1 MDSEKMRMLQ
11 SEFESRYNPLTYNAI
26 HEPKKLS
33 IEQRHFDFLDQ
44 QYVKDREWKDV
55 KSFYNGSINL
65 LERSVLGTLAMARDY
80 NIATRREREPN
91 YQPMTEGVAII
102 DEALKSEHLQP
113 FNVKGDT
120 VAEQF
125 RLDLVQGAGQLA
137 TQVAATVFTGGAAST
152 ALIGAQ
158 IAGNQYLDLKEEGVD
173 TKRAAQASIANAIL
187 QTPLERLSLGKLLK
201 RVPAGSTLG
210 KKLKQIGESALTEAF
225 TEGIQQYPEEIT
237 NMIAKN
243 EGKSIQELAAEFDKN
258 VGTYT
263 KNALYA
269 GLIGGILGGGAS
281 TIRVALDRNVHKEQL
296 NTLEERIDNVK
307 KSGAESAY
315 AASVIN
321 SNLQGSK
328 ISIDAEALYQYA
340 QTQNIDEIA
349 SYLGVEANNIERA
362 AQEGLDIDIMQG
374 NFEVMAAQK
383 PDFYSAVKD
392 SIIFEDNGY
401 SISKEKMQKELQK
414 EYQRLDIN
422 DEEFRVWKDTRIQEL
437 LSAGATKQEALDTVA
452 LLSSRA
458 NIANP
463 DDPMQ
468 YFRDKPVSF
477 KRVVSTPNGRY
488 MQTKSANEKLIEDER
503 NFAGIVDEYTVGK
516 INDTKTYNVMTTPLA
531 LGLAGGKILPVTIDG
546 SKIKHIFDGHSD
558 GMTPELLKQ
567 VPRAMADPMMVLDSY
582 AGRKVVVLDLKDAQ
596 GSTIIVPLE
605 LDVERNRYQV
615 NAVSSAYGKGGE
627 NGTDYDWFI
636 EHNLKKGRVSYIN
649 KEKTAK
655 WLQSPGSDSAS
666 RGNDLD
672 SLINNS
678 IPDENALRKRRE
690 EMQGYYQT
698 AFHGSPHKFNK
709 FNLENIGT
717 GEGAQSH
724 GWGLYFAKD
733 RSVAGN
739 RYRFIGKAAD
749 NSVTFGGRPI
759 MELYDSLERQAGT
772 ISDNAEAQKY
782 YDKMALIE
790 DIEYKGS
797 TVDINEENFS
807 PAAVK
812 WFKREIKPRL
822 RIKGSLIEVDIPEN
836 NVLLDEQKTLAKQDE
851 NVKNLLKNF
860 YKSLR
865 SEQRSAVKE
874 QLKQS
879 VRKNET
885 SEEYSEK
892 INKTRKIDSTLSRL
906 NKILKPLPDTAPKFI
921 QRAKELSMSELKG
934 EGYDIGRL
942 KTDQQ
947 YYDSIV
953 NSLQAEQKELQAA
966 IAAEEQT
973 IQEAY
978 NKELETIE
986 KSRGAGLFN
995 SNAITGDNFYAALSE
1010 VLGGAK
1016 EASIA
1021 LNKAGIKG
1029 ITYYGDLDG
1038 RAFVVFDDKSIKIL
1052 NKYNQKV
1059 NNDKKGS
1066 ITWDEEGKAIISL
1079 FEGADMSTVIHEAV
1093 GHYFIENLMREGA
1106 LPNATEQ
1113 MKKDRQ
1119 TMLDYAE
1126 LTELEWN
1133 QLNKPFEELTEEQ
1146 QKRKTAAHERWATA
1160 AEQYIML
1167 GKSPS
1172 KEMQGPLSRF
1182 QKWLLETYKT
1192 IKDFISTNEYAV
1204 PITQEVQEV
1213 FDRMLASQEDIN
1225 IMERVDGYFAKLPS
1239 VITDNLSDASKR
1251 RLQNVIVKAHDK
1263 AVNLLTKQSLENFTD
1278 QRKMQIEEYRAE
1290 ILPAIRQ
1297 ELEQQPIYA
1306 AENMLLEDFPKY
1318 KTGKAVAEYY
1328 RKLLSRAMDIES
1340 KPLSEKEELDIVKFD
1355 MISEASGF
1363 TSGDELS
1370 SKLLSEPALQQAIT
1384 LYADE
1389 MVQVKFPDIYK
1400 ERRLAEQAARE
1411 AFYTDDS
1418 GLVIGVEQQIIED
1431 AAAGILAQQRSAEQA
1446 LALARARRQ
1455 QAKLA
1460 AKTELSNMVVADAV
1474 RTSKYISAERRAAA
1488 KAIDAAKKN
1497 DYDSALKYKRLQALN
1512 HAMVQES
1519 LNMRAKI
1526 EQYKKY
1532 LKRQMKA
1539 KKDTWVDEKHFVQAA
1554 ALMERMGLNHKEY
1567 NPEFRTQSL
1576 AEYAA
1581 AMQNEYD
1588 NVSIADWLLDENRT
1602 FISPMQTLTFDRFED
1617 VINALKNIKAISK
1630 QEKYIT
1636 WYGKALDYKEFKDQ
1650 AIENL
1655 LKLKTKWQS
1664 GINSKENVKPQ
1675 QRLLRSLTNTDNFFE
1690 RMDGWKYGFFS
1701 KHFGE
1706 SVQIAANKKA
1716 LYTMEFE
1723 ERIADATK
1731 KWLPDKKAVEAA
1743 DKEIYY
1749 EALNANVSK
1758 HNLIKIL
1765 LYLGTE
1771 SSSYKLC
1778 SVREKSTYTEFFR
1791 GSDLW
1796 VEGDVELTRSN
1807 LLEFLGNVLTE
1818 ADINYAQKVVD
1829 ACNAH
1834 WDETSD
1840 MVKRM
1845 TGFSPER
1852 VDALPAEL
1860 TLRNGAKVVFR
1871 GGYVPLVRYSDSG
1884 SHPAALDAVPAT
1896 NDKRS
1901 VNSIR
1906 TLHTNTGGTKTRDK
1920 SVYPLDLRKGAEY
1933 SAVMDNI
1940 HDLCYRELTTSFRK
1954 IMNDPEMYSLLK
1966 EKLGIANFEAFEEF
1980 LKKTAQPYGS
1990 GGYSSISERDA
2001 GDCLSWI
2008 RQKTVNVAIMLNFK
2022 TAVQNLGNPLL
2033 YGNVVEGFG
2042 YKDVMAAYGNLFL
2055 NMQNGQGWKATR
2067 DLVYS
2072 KSPFMKERSIVP
2084 DISMRDIKDEGRK
2097 LNPVERIAVEFGTN
2111 VLVATD
2117 NISAIPIWA
2126 QAYQKKI
2133 NAGASE
2139 QEAVLF
2145 AETVI
2150 RRTLGSSRIT
2160 DVAPIQRGSA
2170 LMKLFTTFQGFFNTQ
2185 FNQWQREFGIF
2196 GREWSAG
2203 RKAEASKRIVAFA
2216 AAKYFMFCLLNLA
2229 LALEPPFEEDDD
2241 GWVKYGK
2248 ELLQYPM
2255 SLLGPVGQVANTLVS
2270 NMVGM
2275 RTYGYRMTAVQGA
2288 FEQLERTGA
2297 KLGKVIQ
2304 GKAEPEEAVEPL
2316 ANLGGLIAGVPAQ
2329 FNKLFFNAYD
2339 IVVNDM
2345 EPQWGD
2351 IYRRRPKRERD

>member
-44 QYVKDREWKDV
+44 QYVKDREWKDLNAL
-55 KSFYNGSINL
+55 YNGSINL

-137 TQVAATVFTGGAAST
+137 TNVLATVFTGGVAST

-349 SYLGVEANNIERA
+349 ASLGVEANNIERA

-414 EYQRLDIN
+414 EYHRLDIN

-458 NIANP
+458 MIANP

-468 YFRDKPVSF
+468 YFRDNPLSF

-488 MQTKSANEKLIEDER
+488 MQTKSANEKLLEDEN
-503 NFAGIVDEYTVGK
+503 NFSGIVDEYKAGTL
-516 INDTKTYNVMTTPLA
+516 NETKPYKVMTTPLA
-531 LGLAGGKILPVTIDG
+531 INLAGGKILPVTIDG
-546 SKIKHIFDGHSD
+546 GRINHIFEKHFD
-558 GMTPELLKQ
+558 GMTPDLLKQ
-567 VPRAMADPMMVLDSY
+567 LPRAFADPIMVLDSY
-582 AGRKVVVLDLKDAQ
+582 SGRKVVVLDLKDAQ
-596 GSTIIVPLE
+596 GSTIIVPLD
-605 LDVERNRYQV
+605 LDVSRDRYKV
-615 NAVSSAYGKGGE
+615 NAINSAYGKGGA
-627 NGTDYDWFI
+627 NGTNYNWFI
-636 EHNLKKGRVSYIN
+636 EHNIKKGRVAYVN

-655 WLQSPGSDSAS
+655 WLQSDSSDSAIK
-666 RGNDLD
+666 GTDLD
-672 SLINNS
+672 GFLNNS

-690 EMQGYYQT
+690 EMQGYYQ
-698 AFHGSPHKFNK
+698 A
-709 FNLENIGT
+709 
-717 GEGAQSH
+717 EG
-724 GWGLYFAKD
+724 K
-733 RSVAGN
+733 
-739 RYRFIGKAAD
+739 
-749 NSVTFGGRPI
+749 T
-759 MELYDSLERQAGT
+759 
-772 ISDNAEAQKY
+772 
-782 YDKMALIE
+782 
-790 DIEYKGS
+790 KG
-797 TVDINEENFS
+797 
-807 PAAVK
+807 A
-812 WFKREIKPRL
+812 
-822 RIKGSLIEVDIPEN
+822 
-836 NVLLDEQKTLAKQDE
+836 
-851 NVKNLLKNF
+851 
-860 YKSLR
+860 
-865 SEQRSAVKE
+865 
-874 QLKQS
+874 
-879 VRKNET
+879 
-885 SEEYSEK
+885 
-892 INKTRKIDSTLSRL
+892 
-906 NKILKPLPDTAPKFI
+906 
-921 QRAKELSMSELKG
+921 
-934 EGYDIGRL
+934 
-942 KTDQQ
+942 
-947 YYDSIV
+947 
-953 NSLQAEQKELQAA
+953 
-966 IAAEEQT
+966 
-973 IQEAY
+973 
-978 NKELETIE
+978 
-986 KSRGAGLFN
+986 
-995 SNAITGDNFYAALSE
+995 
-1010 VLGGAK
+1010 
-1016 EASIA
+1016 
-1021 LNKAGIKG
+1021 
-1029 ITYYGDLDG
+1029 
-1038 RAFVVFDDKSIKIL
+1038 
-1052 NKYNQKV
+1052 
-1059 NNDKKGS
+1059 

-1263 AVNLLTKQSLENFTD
+1263 AVNLLTKQSLENFTA

-1389 MVQVKFPDIYK
+1389 MVQAKFPDIYK

-1716 LYTMEFE
+1716 VYTMEFK

-1758 HNLIKIL
+1758 HNLIKML

-2072 KSPFMKERSIVP
+2072 KSPFMKERSTVP

-2097 LNPVERIAVEFGTN
+2097 LNPVEKITVEFGTN

-2117 NISAIPIWA
+2117 NISAIPVWL

-2351 IYRRRPKRERD
+2351 IYRRRPKKERNE

>member
-1 MDSEKMRMLQ
+1 MDPEKMRMLK
-11 SEFESRYNPLTYNAI
+11 SEFESRYNPLTYNAL

-113 FNVKGDT
+113 FNIKGDT

-137 TQVAATVFTGGAAST
+137 AQVAATVFTGGAAST
-152 ALIGAQ
+152 ALMGAQ

-173 TKRAAQASIANAIL
+173 TKRAAQASIANAII

-307 KSGAESAY
+307 KSGAEPAY

-328 ISIDAEALYQYA
+328 ISVDAEALYQYA

-349 SYLGVEANNIERA
+349 ASLGVEANNIERA

-437 LSAGATKQEALDTVA
+437 LSAGATKQEALQAMV
-452 LLSSRA
+452 LLESAARTQY
-458 NIANP
+458 P

-468 YFRDKPVSF
+468 YFRDNPVNF
-477 KRVVSTPNGRY
+477 KRFVSTPKGRY
-488 MQTKSANEKLIEDER
+488 MQTKSANERLLEDEN
-503 NFAGIVDEYTVGK
+503 NFAANIDKFISGKLVD
-516 INDTKTYNVMTTPLA
+516 KTIRVMQTPLA
-531 LGLAGGKILPVTIDG
+531 LEVAGAKILPVDMSVENLDKVLNG
-546 SKIKHIFDGHSD
+546 KHKSDMSADIVRQIPRALTDPLMIFDTYD
-558 GMTPELLKQ
+558 GKNG
-567 VPRAMADPMMVLDSY
+567 AK
-582 AGRKVVVLDLKDAQ
+582 RKIVALDLKSKNGA
-596 GSTIIVPLE
+596 TIVVPFELE
-605 LDVERNRYQV
+605 VDNKSNKYVMNEII
-615 NAVSSAYGKGGE
+615 SAYGKTDNKTGEPRYEWFAKQIE
-627 NGTDYDWFI
+627 NGK
-636 EHNLKKGRVSYIN
+636 LRYIN

-655 WLQSPGSDSAS
+655 LIENEKPEWLMPFSTDSGFVKTDKLLQSPSSDSAS
-666 RGNDLD
+666 KGNNLG
-672 SLINNS
+672 SLLNNS

-690 EMQGYYQT
+690 EMQGYYQ
-698 AFHGSPHKFNK
+698 A
-709 FNLENIGT
+709 
-717 GEGAQSH
+717 EG
-724 GWGLYFAKD
+724 K
-733 RSVAGN
+733 
-739 RYRFIGKAAD
+739 
-749 NSVTFGGRPI
+749 T
-759 MELYDSLERQAGT
+759 
-772 ISDNAEAQKY
+772 
-782 YDKMALIE
+782 
-790 DIEYKGS
+790 KG
-797 TVDINEENFS
+797 
-807 PAAVK
+807 A
-812 WFKREIKPRL
+812 
-822 RIKGSLIEVDIPEN
+822 
-836 NVLLDEQKTLAKQDE
+836 
-851 NVKNLLKNF
+851 
-860 YKSLR
+860 
-865 SEQRSAVKE
+865 
-874 QLKQS
+874 
-879 VRKNET
+879 
-885 SEEYSEK
+885 
-892 INKTRKIDSTLSRL
+892 
-906 NKILKPLPDTAPKFI
+906 
-921 QRAKELSMSELKG
+921 
-934 EGYDIGRL
+934 
-942 KTDQQ
+942 
-947 YYDSIV
+947 
-953 NSLQAEQKELQAA
+953 
-966 IAAEEQT
+966 
-973 IQEAY
+973 
-978 NKELETIE
+978 
-986 KSRGAGLFN
+986 
-995 SNAITGDNFYAALSE
+995 
-1010 VLGGAK
+1010 
-1016 EASIA
+1016 
-1021 LNKAGIKG
+1021 
-1029 ITYYGDLDG
+1029 
-1038 RAFVVFDDKSIKIL
+1038 
-1052 NKYNQKV
+1052 
-1059 NNDKKGS
+1059 

-1079 FEGADMSTVIHEAV
+1079 FEGANASTVIHEAL
-1093 GHYFIENLMREGA
+1093 GHYLSVNIMRRSK
-1106 LPNATEQ
+1106 LPTATEQ
-1113 MKKDRQ
+1113 MRKDRQ
-1119 TMLDYAE
+1119 TLLEYAE
-1126 LTELEWN
+1126 SSEEEWAELDKYDGDLT
-1133 QLNKPFEELTEEQ
+1133 KEQ
-1146 QKRKTAAHERWATA
+1146 FDRKTAIYERWATG
-1160 AEQYIML
+1160 AEQYFML
-1167 GKSPS
+1167 GIAPS
-1172 KEMQGPLSRF
+1172 KDLRRIF
-1182 QKWLLETYKT
+1182 ANWKKWLLGIYKS
-1192 IKDFISTNEYAV
+1192 IKDFVDANKEYAKE
-1204 PITQEVQEV
+1204 ITPEVRSV
-1213 FDRMLASQEDIN
+1213 FDRALASEEAIIEQQKL
-1225 IMERVDGYFAKLPS
+1225 DGYFAKLPS
-1239 VITDNLSDASKR
+1239 VITDNLSEASKR
-1251 RLQNVIVKAHDK
+1251 RLQNVIVKAHEK

-1297 ELEQQPIYA
+1297 DLEQQPIYA

-1318 KTGKAVAEYY
+1318 KTGKVVAEYY

-1355 MISEASGF
+1355 MIAEVSGF

-1389 MVQVKFPDIYK
+1389 MVQAKFPDIYK

-1602 FISPMQTLTFDRFED
+1602 FISPMQTLTFERYED

-1716 LYTMEFE
+1716 VYTMEFE

-1758 HNLIKIL
+1758 HNLIKML

-1990 GGYSSISERDA
+1990 GGYSSISERDV

-2055 NMQNGQGWKATR
+2055 NMKNGQGWRTTR

-2145 AETVI
+2145 AETVV

-2351 IYRRRPKRERD
+2351 IYRRRPKRERDK

>member
-11 SEFESRYNPLTYNAI
+11 SEFESRYNPLTYNAL

-137 TQVAATVFTGGAAST
+137 TNVLATVFTGGAAST

-158 IAGNQYLDLKEEGVD
+158 IAGNQYLDLKEEDVD
-173 TKRAAQASIANAIL
+173 TKRAAQASIANAII

-349 SYLGVEANNIERA
+349 ASLGVEANNIERA

-488 MQTKSANEKLIEDER
+488 MQTKTANEKLLEDEN
-503 NFAGIVDEYTVGK
+503 NFSGIVDEYTAGK

-567 VPRAMADPMMVLDSY
+567 IPRAMADPMMVLDSY
-582 AGRKVVVLDLKDAQ
+582 SGRKIVVLDLKDKQ

-605 LDVERNRYQV
+605 LDVERSWYKV
-615 NAVSSAYGKGGE
+615 NAITSAYGKGGE
-627 NGTDYDWFI
+627 SGTDYNWFI

-655 WLQSPGSDSAS
+655 WLPSPSSDSAS
-666 RGNDLD
+666 RITDLD
-672 SLINNS
+672 SLLNNS

-690 EMQGYYQT
+690 EMQGYYQ
-698 AFHGSPHKFNK
+698 A
-709 FNLENIGT
+709 
-717 GEGAQSH
+717 EG
-724 GWGLYFAKD
+724 K
-733 RSVAGN
+733 
-739 RYRFIGKAAD
+739 
-749 NSVTFGGRPI
+749 T
-759 MELYDSLERQAGT
+759 
-772 ISDNAEAQKY
+772 
-782 YDKMALIE
+782 
-790 DIEYKGS
+790 KG
-797 TVDINEENFS
+797 
-807 PAAVK
+807 A
-812 WFKREIKPRL
+812 
-822 RIKGSLIEVDIPEN
+822 
-836 NVLLDEQKTLAKQDE
+836 
-851 NVKNLLKNF
+851 
-860 YKSLR
+860 
-865 SEQRSAVKE
+865 
-874 QLKQS
+874 
-879 VRKNET
+879 
-885 SEEYSEK
+885 
-892 INKTRKIDSTLSRL
+892 
-906 NKILKPLPDTAPKFI
+906 
-921 QRAKELSMSELKG
+921 
-934 EGYDIGRL
+934 
-942 KTDQQ
+942 
-947 YYDSIV
+947 
-953 NSLQAEQKELQAA
+953 
-966 IAAEEQT
+966 
-973 IQEAY
+973 
-978 NKELETIE
+978 
-986 KSRGAGLFN
+986 
-995 SNAITGDNFYAALSE
+995 
-1010 VLGGAK
+1010 
-1016 EASIA
+1016 
-1021 LNKAGIKG
+1021 
-1029 ITYYGDLDG
+1029 
-1038 RAFVVFDDKSIKIL
+1038 
-1052 NKYNQKV
+1052 
-1059 NNDKKGS
+1059 

-1113 MKKDRQ
+1113 MKKDRK

-1251 RLQNVIVKAHDK
+1251 RLQNVIVKAHEK

-1389 MVQVKFPDIYK
+1389 MVQAKFPDIYK

-1706 SVQIAANKKA
+1706 SAQIAANKKA
-1716 LYTMEFE
+1716 VYTMEFK
-1723 ERIADATK
+1723 ERIDDATK

-1758 HNLIKIL
+1758 HNLIKML

-2072 KSPFMKERSIVP
+2072 KSPFMKERSTVP

-2097 LNPVERIAVEFGTN
+2097 LNPVEKITVEFGTN

-2117 NISAIPIWA
+2117 NISAIPVWL

-2139 QEAVLF
+2139 QDAVLF
-2145 AETVI
+2145 ADTVI

-2229 LALEPPFEEDDD
+2229 FALEPPFEEDDD
-2241 GWVKYGK
+2241 GWVKYSK

-2297 KLGKVIQ
+2297 KLGEVIQ

-2351 IYRRRPKRERD
+2351 IYRRRPKKER

>member
-1 MDSEKMRMLQ
+1 MDSEKMRILQ
-11 SEFESRYNPLTYNAI
+11 SEFESRYNPLTYNAL

-152 ALIGAQ
+152 ALMGAQ

-173 TKRAAQASIANAIL
+173 TKRAAQASIANAII

-307 KSGAESAY
+307 KSGAEPAY

-349 SYLGVEANNIERA
+349 ASLGVEANNIERA

-452 LLSSRA
+452 LLSSHA

-488 MQTKSANEKLIEDER
+488 MQTKSANEKLLEDEN
-503 NFAGIVDEYTVGK
+503 NFSGIVDEYKAGTL
-516 INDTKTYNVMTTPLA
+516 NETKPYKVMTTPLA
-531 LGLAGGKILPVTIDG
+531 INLAGGKILPVTIDG
-546 SKIKHIFDGHSD
+546 GRINHIFEKHFD
-558 GMTPELLKQ
+558 GMTPDILKQ
-567 VPRAMADPMMVLDSY
+567 LPRAFADPIMVLDSY
-582 AGRKVVVLDLKDAQ
+582 SGRKVVVLDLKDAQ
-596 GSTIIVPLE
+596 GSTIIVPLD
-605 LDVERNRYQV
+605 LDVSRDRYKV
-615 NAVSSAYGKGGE
+615 NAINSAYGKGGA
-627 NGTDYDWFI
+627 NGTNYNWFI
-636 EHNLKKGRVSYIN
+636 EHNIKKGRVAYVN

-655 WLQSPGSDSAS
+655 WLQSDSSDSAIK
-666 RGNDLD
+666 GTDLD
-672 SLINNS
+672 GFLNNS

-690 EMQGYYQT
+690 EMQGYYQ
-698 AFHGSPHKFNK
+698 A
-709 FNLENIGT
+709 
-717 GEGAQSH
+717 EG
-724 GWGLYFAKD
+724 K
-733 RSVAGN
+733 
-739 RYRFIGKAAD
+739 
-749 NSVTFGGRPI
+749 T
-759 MELYDSLERQAGT
+759 
-772 ISDNAEAQKY
+772 
-782 YDKMALIE
+782 
-790 DIEYKGS
+790 KG
-797 TVDINEENFS
+797 
-807 PAAVK
+807 A
-812 WFKREIKPRL
+812 
-822 RIKGSLIEVDIPEN
+822 
-836 NVLLDEQKTLAKQDE
+836 
-851 NVKNLLKNF
+851 
-860 YKSLR
+860 
-865 SEQRSAVKE
+865 
-874 QLKQS
+874 
-879 VRKNET
+879 
-885 SEEYSEK
+885 
-892 INKTRKIDSTLSRL
+892 
-906 NKILKPLPDTAPKFI
+906 
-921 QRAKELSMSELKG
+921 
-934 EGYDIGRL
+934 
-942 KTDQQ
+942 
-947 YYDSIV
+947 
-953 NSLQAEQKELQAA
+953 
-966 IAAEEQT
+966 
-973 IQEAY
+973 
-978 NKELETIE
+978 
-986 KSRGAGLFN
+986 
-995 SNAITGDNFYAALSE
+995 
-1010 VLGGAK
+1010 
-1016 EASIA
+1016 
-1021 LNKAGIKG
+1021 
-1029 ITYYGDLDG
+1029 
-1038 RAFVVFDDKSIKIL
+1038 
-1052 NKYNQKV
+1052 
-1059 NNDKKGS
+1059 

-1239 VITDNLSDASKR
+1239 VITDNLSEASKR
-1251 RLQNVIVKAHDK
+1251 RLQNVIVKAHEK

-1389 MVQVKFPDIYK
+1389 MVQAKFPDIYK

-1675 QRLLRSLTNTDNFFE
+1675 QRLLRSFTNTDNFFE

-1758 HNLIKIL
+1758 HNLIKML

-1807 LLEFLGNVLTE
+1807 LLEFLGNILTE

-2008 RQKTVNVAIMLNFK
+2008 RQKIVNVAIMFNFK

-2351 IYRRRPKRERD
+2351 IYRRRPKKERDE

>member
-137 TQVAATVFTGGAAST
+137 TNVLATVFTGGVAST

-258 VGTYT
+258 VGPYT

-307 KSGAESAY
+307 KSGAEPAY

-349 SYLGVEANNIERA
+349 ASLGVEANNIERA

-401 SISKEKMQKELQK
+401 SINKEKMQKELQK

-488 MQTKSANEKLIEDER
+488 MQTKSANEKLLEDEN
-503 NFAGIVDEYTVGK
+503 NFSGIVDEYKAGTL
-516 INDTKTYNVMTTPLA
+516 NETKPYKVMTTPLA
-531 LGLAGGKILPVTIDG
+531 INLAGGKILPVTIDG
-546 SKIKHIFDGHSD
+546 GRINHIFEKHFD
-558 GMTPELLKQ
+558 GMTPDLLKQ
-567 VPRAMADPMMVLDSY
+567 LPRAFADPIMVLDSY
-582 AGRKVVVLDLKDAQ
+582 SGRKVVVLDLKDAQ
-596 GSTIIVPLE
+596 GSTIIVPLD
-605 LDVERNRYQV
+605 LDVSRDRYKV
-615 NAVSSAYGKGGE
+615 NAINSAYGKGGA
-627 NGTDYDWFI
+627 NGTNYNWFI
-636 EHNLKKGRVSYIN
+636 EHNIKKGRVAYVN

-655 WLQSPGSDSAS
+655 WLQSDSSDSAIK
-666 RGNDLD
+666 GTDLD
-672 SLINNS
+672 GFLNNS

-690 EMQGYYQT
+690 EMQGYYQ
-698 AFHGSPHKFNK
+698 A
-709 FNLENIGT
+709 
-717 GEGAQSH
+717 EG
-724 GWGLYFAKD
+724 K
-733 RSVAGN
+733 
-739 RYRFIGKAAD
+739 
-749 NSVTFGGRPI
+749 T
-759 MELYDSLERQAGT
+759 
-772 ISDNAEAQKY
+772 
-782 YDKMALIE
+782 
-790 DIEYKGS
+790 KG
-797 TVDINEENFS
+797 
-807 PAAVK
+807 A
-812 WFKREIKPRL
+812 
-822 RIKGSLIEVDIPEN
+822 
-836 NVLLDEQKTLAKQDE
+836 
-851 NVKNLLKNF
+851 
-860 YKSLR
+860 
-865 SEQRSAVKE
+865 
-874 QLKQS
+874 
-879 VRKNET
+879 
-885 SEEYSEK
+885 
-892 INKTRKIDSTLSRL
+892 
-906 NKILKPLPDTAPKFI
+906 
-921 QRAKELSMSELKG
+921 
-934 EGYDIGRL
+934 
-942 KTDQQ
+942 
-947 YYDSIV
+947 
-953 NSLQAEQKELQAA
+953 
-966 IAAEEQT
+966 
-973 IQEAY
+973 
-978 NKELETIE
+978 
-986 KSRGAGLFN
+986 
-995 SNAITGDNFYAALSE
+995 
-1010 VLGGAK
+1010 
-1016 EASIA
+1016 
-1021 LNKAGIKG
+1021 
-1029 ITYYGDLDG
+1029 
-1038 RAFVVFDDKSIKIL
+1038 
-1052 NKYNQKV
+1052 
-1059 NNDKKGS
+1059 

-1192 IKDFISTNEYAV
+1192 IKDFVSANEYAV

-1213 FDRMLASQEDIN
+1213 FDRMIASQEDIN

-1239 VITDNLSDASKR
+1239 VITDNLSEASKR

-1389 MVQVKFPDIYK
+1389 MVQAKFPDIYK

-1636 WYGKALDYKEFKDQ
+1636 WYGKVLDYKEFKDQ

-1706 SVQIAANKKA
+1706 SAQIAANKKA
-1716 LYTMEFE
+1716 VYTMEFK
-1723 ERIADATK
+1723 ERIDDATK

-1758 HNLIKIL
+1758 HNLIKML

-2072 KSPFMKERSIVP
+2072 KSPFMKERSTVP

-2097 LNPVERIAVEFGTN
+2097 LNPVEKITVEFGTN

-2117 NISAIPIWA
+2117 NISAIPVWL

-2139 QEAVLF
+2139 QDAVLF
-2145 AETVI
+2145 ADTVI

-2229 LALEPPFEEDDD
+2229 FALEPPFEEDDD
-2241 GWVKYGK
+2241 EWVKYSK

-2255 SLLGPVGQVANTLVS
+2255 SLLGPAGQVANALVS
-2270 NMVGM
+2270 YMVGM
-2275 RTYGYRMTAVQGA
+2275 RTYGYRMTAVQGS
-2288 FEQLERTGA
+2288 FDQMFRTGA

-2316 ANLGGLIAGVPAQ
+2316 ANLGGLVAGVPAQ

-2351 IYRRRPKRERD
+2351 IYRRRPKKER

>member
-1 MDSEKMRMLQ
+1 MDPEKMRMLQ
-11 SEFESRYNPLTYNAI
+11 SEFESRYNPLTYNAL

-44 QYVKDREWKDV
+44 QYVKDREWKDLNAL
-55 KSFYNGSINL
+55 YNGSINL

-137 TQVAATVFTGGAAST
+137 TNVLATVFTGGVAST

-349 SYLGVEANNIERA
+349 ASLGVEANNIERA

-488 MQTKSANEKLIEDER
+488 MQTKSANEKLLEDEN
-503 NFAGIVDEYTVGK
+503 NFSGIVDEYKAGTL
-516 INDTKTYNVMTTPLA
+516 NETKPYKVMTTPLA
-531 LGLAGGKILPVTIDG
+531 INLAGGKILPVTIDG
-546 SKIKHIFDGHSD
+546 GRINHIFEKHFD
-558 GMTPELLKQ
+558 GMTPDLLKQ
-567 VPRAMADPMMVLDSY
+567 LPRAFADPIMVLDSY
-582 AGRKVVVLDLKDAQ
+582 SGRKVVVLDLKDAQ
-596 GSTIIVPLE
+596 GSTIIVPLD
-605 LDVERNRYQV
+605 LDVSRDRYKV
-615 NAVSSAYGKGGE
+615 NAINSAYGKGGA
-627 NGTDYDWFI
+627 NGTNYNWFI
-636 EHNLKKGRVSYIN
+636 EHNIKKGRVAYVN

-655 WLQSPGSDSAS
+655 WLQSDSSDSAIK
-666 RGNDLD
+666 GTDLD
-672 SLINNS
+672 GFLNNS

-690 EMQGYYQT
+690 EMQGYYQ
-698 AFHGSPHKFNK
+698 A
-709 FNLENIGT
+709 
-717 GEGAQSH
+717 EG
-724 GWGLYFAKD
+724 K
-733 RSVAGN
+733 
-739 RYRFIGKAAD
+739 
-749 NSVTFGGRPI
+749 T
-759 MELYDSLERQAGT
+759 
-772 ISDNAEAQKY
+772 
-782 YDKMALIE
+782 
-790 DIEYKGS
+790 KG
-797 TVDINEENFS
+797 
-807 PAAVK
+807 A
-812 WFKREIKPRL
+812 
-822 RIKGSLIEVDIPEN
+822 
-836 NVLLDEQKTLAKQDE
+836 
-851 NVKNLLKNF
+851 
-860 YKSLR
+860 
-865 SEQRSAVKE
+865 
-874 QLKQS
+874 
-879 VRKNET
+879 
-885 SEEYSEK
+885 
-892 INKTRKIDSTLSRL
+892 
-906 NKILKPLPDTAPKFI
+906 
-921 QRAKELSMSELKG
+921 
-934 EGYDIGRL
+934 
-942 KTDQQ
+942 
-947 YYDSIV
+947 
-953 NSLQAEQKELQAA
+953 
-966 IAAEEQT
+966 
-973 IQEAY
+973 
-978 NKELETIE
+978 
-986 KSRGAGLFN
+986 
-995 SNAITGDNFYAALSE
+995 
-1010 VLGGAK
+1010 
-1016 EASIA
+1016 
-1021 LNKAGIKG
+1021 
-1029 ITYYGDLDG
+1029 
-1038 RAFVVFDDKSIKIL
+1038 
-1052 NKYNQKV
+1052 
-1059 NNDKKGS
+1059 

-1389 MVQVKFPDIYK
+1389 MVQAKFPDIYK

-1706 SVQIAANKKA
+1706 SGQIAANKKA
-1716 LYTMEFE
+1716 AYTMEFK

-1731 KWLPDKKAVEAA
+1731 KWLPDKKAAEAA

-1749 EALNANVSK
+1749 EPFKASLTK
-1758 HNLIKIL
+1758 HNIIKML
-1765 LYLGTE
+1765 LYLGSE

-1778 SVREKSTYTEFFR
+1778 SVGPNSTYATFFR
-1791 GSDLW
+1791 GSELW
-1796 VEGDVELTRSN
+1796 VEGDLEQTRSN
-1807 LLEFLGNVLTE
+1807 LLEALGNVLTE
-1818 ADINYAQKVVD
+1818 ADIRYAEEISA
-1829 ACNAH
+1829 ACSAH
-1834 WDETSD
+1834 WNELSD
-1840 MVKRM
+1840 MVKRT

-1852 VDALPAEL
+1852 VDAMPAEL

-1871 GGYVPLVRYSDSG
+1871 GGYIPLVRYTDGG
-1884 SHPAALDAVPAT
+1884 SHPATSDAVPAT
-1896 NDKRS
+1896 SDKRA

-1906 TLHTNTGGTKTRDK
+1906 TLHTNTGGTKARDR

-1940 HDLCYRELTTSFRK
+1940 HDLCYRELATSYRK
-1954 IMNDPEMYSLLK
+1954 MLNDPEMYSLLK
-1966 EKLGIANFEAFEEF
+1966 EKLGIANFEAFTEY
-1980 LKKTAQPYGS
+1980 LKKTAQPYD
-1990 GGYSSISERDA
+1990 GGYASISERDA
-2001 GDCLSWI
+2001 GTCLSWI
-2008 RQKTVNVAIMLNFK
+2008 RQKAVNVAIMLNFK

-2055 NMQNGQGWKATR
+2055 NMQKGQGWKASKE
-2067 DLVYS
+2067 LVYS
-2072 KSPFMKERSIVP
+2072 KSSYMKERSVLP
-2084 DISMRDIKDEGRK
+2084 DISLRDMKDESRK
-2097 LNPVERIAVEFGTN
+2097 LNPVEQVTVEFGTKA
-2111 VLVATD
+2111 LVFTD
-2117 NISAIPIWA
+2117 NLSAIPVWI

-2139 QEAVLF
+2139 QDAVLF
-2145 AETVI
+2145 ADTVI

-2229 LALEPPFEEDDD
+2229 FALEPPFEEDDD
-2241 GWVKYGK
+2241 GWVKYSK

-2255 SLLGPVGQVANTLVS
+2255 SLLGPAGQVANALVS
-2270 NMVGM
+2270 YMVGM
-2275 RTYGYRMTAVQGA
+2275 RTYGYRMTAVQGS
-2288 FEQLERTGA
+2288 FDQMFRTGA

-2351 IYRRRPKRERD
+2351 IYRRRPKRER

>member
-11 SEFESRYNPLTYNAI
+11 SEFESRYNPLTYNAL

-152 ALIGAQ
+152 ALMGAQ

-307 KSGAESAY
+307 KSGAEPAY

-349 SYLGVEANNIERA
+349 ASLGVEANNIERA

-488 MQTKSANEKLIEDER
+488 MQTKSANEKLLEDEN
-503 NFAGIVDEYTVGK
+503 NFSGIVDEYKAGTL
-516 INDTKTYNVMTTPLA
+516 NETKPYKVMTTPLA
-531 LGLAGGKILPVTIDG
+531 INLAGGKILPVTIDG
-546 SKIKHIFDGHSD
+546 GRINHIFEKHFD
-558 GMTPELLKQ
+558 GMTPDLLKQ
-567 VPRAMADPMMVLDSY
+567 LPRAFADPIMVLDSY
-582 AGRKVVVLDLKDAQ
+582 SGRKVVVLDLKDAQ
-596 GSTIIVPLE
+596 GSTIIVPLD
-605 LDVERNRYQV
+605 LDVSRDRYKV
-615 NAVSSAYGKGGE
+615 NAINSAYGKGGA
-627 NGTDYDWFI
+627 NGTNYNWFI
-636 EHNLKKGRVSYIN
+636 EHNIKKGRVAYVN

-655 WLQSPGSDSAS
+655 WLQSDSSDSAIK
-666 RGNDLD
+666 GTDLD
-672 SLINNS
+672 GFLNNS

-690 EMQGYYQT
+690 EMQGYYQ
-698 AFHGSPHKFNK
+698 A
-709 FNLENIGT
+709 
-717 GEGAQSH
+717 EG
-724 GWGLYFAKD
+724 K
-733 RSVAGN
+733 
-739 RYRFIGKAAD
+739 
-749 NSVTFGGRPI
+749 T
-759 MELYDSLERQAGT
+759 
-772 ISDNAEAQKY
+772 
-782 YDKMALIE
+782 
-790 DIEYKGS
+790 KG
-797 TVDINEENFS
+797 
-807 PAAVK
+807 A
-812 WFKREIKPRL
+812 
-822 RIKGSLIEVDIPEN
+822 
-836 NVLLDEQKTLAKQDE
+836 
-851 NVKNLLKNF
+851 
-860 YKSLR
+860 
-865 SEQRSAVKE
+865 
-874 QLKQS
+874 
-879 VRKNET
+879 
-885 SEEYSEK
+885 
-892 INKTRKIDSTLSRL
+892 
-906 NKILKPLPDTAPKFI
+906 
-921 QRAKELSMSELKG
+921 
-934 EGYDIGRL
+934 
-942 KTDQQ
+942 
-947 YYDSIV
+947 
-953 NSLQAEQKELQAA
+953 
-966 IAAEEQT
+966 
-973 IQEAY
+973 
-978 NKELETIE
+978 
-986 KSRGAGLFN
+986 
-995 SNAITGDNFYAALSE
+995 
-1010 VLGGAK
+1010 
-1016 EASIA
+1016 
-1021 LNKAGIKG
+1021 
-1029 ITYYGDLDG
+1029 
-1038 RAFVVFDDKSIKIL
+1038 
-1052 NKYNQKV
+1052 
-1059 NNDKKGS
+1059 

-1576 AEYAA
+1576 AEYAV

-1706 SVQIAANKKA
+1706 SAQIAANKKA
-1716 LYTMEFE
+1716 VYTMEFK
-1723 ERIADATK
+1723 ERIDDATK

-1758 HNLIKIL
+1758 HNLIKML

-2072 KSPFMKERSIVP
+2072 KSPFMKERSTVP

-2097 LNPVERIAVEFGTN
+2097 LNPVEKITVEFGTN

-2117 NISAIPIWA
+2117 NISAIPVWL

-2139 QEAVLF
+2139 QDAVLF
-2145 AETVI
+2145 ADTVI

-2229 LALEPPFEEDDD
+2229 FALEPPFEEDDD
-2241 GWVKYGK
+2241 GWVKYSK

>member
-1 MDSEKMRMLQ
+1 MDPEKMRMLK
-11 SEFESRYNPLTYNAI
+11 SEFESRYNPLTYNAL

-113 FNVKGDT
+113 FNIKGDT

-137 TQVAATVFTGGAAST
+137 AQVAATVFTGGAAST
-152 ALIGAQ
+152 ALMGAR

-173 TKRAAQASIANAIL
+173 TKRAAQASIANAII

-307 KSGAESAY
+307 KSGAEPAY

-328 ISIDAEALYQYA
+328 ISVDAEALYQYA

-349 SYLGVEANNIERA
+349 ASLGVEANNIERA

-437 LSAGATKQEALDTVA
+437 LSAGATKQEALQAMV
-452 LLSSRA
+452 LLESAARTQY
-458 NIANP
+458 P

-468 YFRDKPVSF
+468 YFRDNPVNF
-477 KRVVSTPNGRY
+477 KRFVSTPKGRY
-488 MQTKSANEKLIEDER
+488 MQTKSANERLLEDEN
-503 NFAGIVDEYTVGK
+503 NFAANIDKFISGKLVD
-516 INDTKTYNVMTTPLA
+516 KTIRVMQTPLA
-531 LGLAGGKILPVTIDG
+531 LEVAGAKILPVDISVENLDKVLNG
-546 SKIKHIFDGHSD
+546 KHKGDMSADIVKQIPRALTDPLMIFDTYD
-558 GMTPELLKQ
+558 GKNG
-567 VPRAMADPMMVLDSY
+567 AK
-582 AGRKVVVLDLKDAQ
+582 RKIVALDLKSKNGA
-596 GSTIIVPLE
+596 TIVVPFELE
-605 LDVERNRYQV
+605 VDNKSNKYVMNEII
-615 NAVSSAYGKGGE
+615 SAYGKTDSKTGEPRYEWFAKQIE
-627 NGTDYDWFI
+627 NGK
-636 EHNLKKGRVSYIN
+636 LRYIN

-655 WLQSPGSDSAS
+655 LIENEKPEWLMPFSTDSGFIKTAKWLPSPSSDSAS
-666 RGNDLD
+666 RITDLD
-672 SLINNS
+672 SLLNNS

-698 AFHGSPHKFNK
+698 AFHGSSHRFEKFD
-709 FNLENIGT
+709 LGAIGT
-717 GEGAQSH
+717 GLGAQAH
-724 GWGLYFAKD
+724 GWGLYFAENKEVAAEYRRKLTKSSSPYTVVYDGKIDEKITNILSRSLSGPELYAMASGKKIDLQSSIARSIEAYSRDNKSIDKLISILQEQINKIEDNPKISITKFLKEVPSDEKD
-733 RSVAGN
+733 RFETLAKSATQEA
-739 RYRFIGKAAD
+739 KAA
-749 NSVTFGGRPI
+749 GR
-759 MELYDSLERQAGT
+759 RAN
-772 ISDNAEAQKY
+772 ISDV
-782 YDKMALIE
+782 L
-790 DIEYKGS
+790 
-797 TVDINEENFS
+797 
-807 PAAVK
+807 
-812 WFKREIKPRL
+812 RRL
-822 RIKGSLIEVDIPEN
+822 REHIEPFIKSNDRNLQDIKLLESIDTSKVEVRSPGSFFEVDIPEKE
-836 NVLLDEQKTLAKQDE
+836 VMLDEQKAFSEQSDFVKEKLVAISKVEE
-851 NVKNLLKNF
+851 NVNLAQAIANNATGRRL
-860 YKSLR
+860 YKAVSSVGR
-865 SEQRSAVKE
+865 KASE
-874 QLKQS
+874 
-879 VRKNET
+879 T
-885 SEEYSEK
+885 
-892 INKTRKIDSTLSRL
+892 L
-906 NKILKPLPDTAPKFI
+906 NKYGI
-921 QRAKELSMSELKG
+921 
-934 EGYDIGRL
+934 EGISYHGS
-942 KTDQQ
+942 K
-947 YYDSIV
+947 
-953 NSLQAEQKELQAA
+953 
-966 IAAEEQT
+966 
-973 IQEAY
+973 
-978 NKELETIE
+978 
-986 KSRGAGLFN
+986 
-995 SNAITGDNFYAALSE
+995 
-1010 VLGGAK
+1010 
-1016 EASIA
+1016 
-1021 LNKAGIKG
+1021 
-1029 ITYYGDLDG
+1029 DG
-1038 RAFVVFDDKSIKIL
+1038 RCFVVFDDQAIKII
-1052 NKYNQKV
+1052 NSYNQKV
-1059 NNDKKGS
+1059 NNDKKGA

-1079 FEGADMSTVIHEAV
+1079 FEGANASTVIHEAL
-1093 GHYFIENLMREGA
+1093 GHYLSVNIMRRSK
-1106 LPNATEQ
+1106 LPTATEQ
-1113 MKKDRQ
+1113 MRKDRQ
-1119 TMLDYAE
+1119 TLLEYAE
-1126 LTELEWN
+1126 SSEEEWAELDKYDGDLT
-1133 QLNKPFEELTEEQ
+1133 KEQ
-1146 QKRKTAAHERWATA
+1146 FDRKTAIYERWATG
-1160 AEQYIML
+1160 AEQYFML
-1167 GKSPS
+1167 GIAPS
-1172 KEMQGPLSRF
+1172 KDLRRIF
-1182 QKWLLETYKT
+1182 ANWKKWLLGIYKS
-1192 IKDFISTNEYAV
+1192 IKDFVDANKEYAKE
-1204 PITQEVQEV
+1204 ITPEVRAV
-1213 FDRMLASQEDIN
+1213 FDRALASEEAIIEQQKL
-1225 IMERVDGYFAKLPS
+1225 DGYFAKLPS
-1239 VITDNLSDASKR
+1239 VITDNLSEASKR
-1251 RLQNVIVKAHDK
+1251 RLQNVIVKAHEK

-1297 ELEQQPIYA
+1297 DLEQQPIYA

-1318 KTGKAVAEYY
+1318 KTGKVVAEYY

-1355 MISEASGF
+1355 MISEVSGF

-1389 MVQVKFPDIYK
+1389 MVQAKFPDIYK

-1602 FISPMQTLTFDRFED
+1602 FISPMQTLTFERYED

-1716 LYTMEFE
+1716 VYTMEFE

-1758 HNLIKIL
+1758 HNLIKML

-1990 GGYSSISERDA
+1990 GGYSSISERDV

-2055 NMQNGQGWKATR
+2055 NMQNGQGWRTTR

-2145 AETVI
+2145 AETVV

-2351 IYRRRPKRERD
+2351 IYRRRPKRERDK

>member
-1 MDSEKMRMLQ
+1 MDPEKMRMLQ

-44 QYVKDREWKDV
+44 QYVKDREWKDLNAL
-55 KSFYNGSINL
+55 YNGSINL

-137 TQVAATVFTGGAAST
+137 TNVLATVFTGGVAST

-173 TKRAAQASIANAIL
+173 TKRAAQASIANAII

-349 SYLGVEANNIERA
+349 ASLGVEANNIERA

-414 EYQRLDIN
+414 EYHRLDIN
-422 DEEFRVWKDTRIQEL
+422 DEEFRVWKDMRIQEL

-488 MQTKSANEKLIEDER
+488 MQTKSANEKLLEDEN
-503 NFAGIVDEYTVGK
+503 NFSGIVDEYKAGTL
-516 INDTKTYNVMTTPLA
+516 NETKPYKVMTTPLA
-531 LGLAGGKILPVTIDG
+531 INLAGGKILPVTIDG
-546 SKIKHIFDGHSD
+546 GRINHIFEKHFD
-558 GMTPELLKQ
+558 GMTPDLLKQ
-567 VPRAMADPMMVLDSY
+567 LPRAFADPIMVLDSY
-582 AGRKVVVLDLKDAQ
+582 SGRKVVVLDLKDAQ
-596 GSTIIVPLE
+596 GSTIIVPLD
-605 LDVERNRYQV
+605 LDVSRDRYKV
-615 NAVSSAYGKGGE
+615 NAINSAYGKGGA
-627 NGTDYDWFI
+627 NGTNYNWFI
-636 EHNLKKGRVSYIN
+636 EHNIKKGRVAYVN

-655 WLQSPGSDSAS
+655 WLQSDSSDSAIK
-666 RGNDLD
+666 GTDLD
-672 SLINNS
+672 GFLNNS

-690 EMQGYYQT
+690 EMQEYYQ
-698 AFHGSPHKFNK
+698 A
-709 FNLENIGT
+709 
-717 GEGAQSH
+717 EG
-724 GWGLYFAKD
+724 K
-733 RSVAGN
+733 
-739 RYRFIGKAAD
+739 
-749 NSVTFGGRPI
+749 T
-759 MELYDSLERQAGT
+759 
-772 ISDNAEAQKY
+772 
-782 YDKMALIE
+782 
-790 DIEYKGS
+790 KG
-797 TVDINEENFS
+797 
-807 PAAVK
+807 A
-812 WFKREIKPRL
+812 
-822 RIKGSLIEVDIPEN
+822 
-836 NVLLDEQKTLAKQDE
+836 
-851 NVKNLLKNF
+851 
-860 YKSLR
+860 
-865 SEQRSAVKE
+865 
-874 QLKQS
+874 
-879 VRKNET
+879 
-885 SEEYSEK
+885 
-892 INKTRKIDSTLSRL
+892 
-906 NKILKPLPDTAPKFI
+906 
-921 QRAKELSMSELKG
+921 
-934 EGYDIGRL
+934 
-942 KTDQQ
+942 
-947 YYDSIV
+947 
-953 NSLQAEQKELQAA
+953 
-966 IAAEEQT
+966 
-973 IQEAY
+973 
-978 NKELETIE
+978 
-986 KSRGAGLFN
+986 
-995 SNAITGDNFYAALSE
+995 
-1010 VLGGAK
+1010 
-1016 EASIA
+1016 
-1021 LNKAGIKG
+1021 
-1029 ITYYGDLDG
+1029 
-1038 RAFVVFDDKSIKIL
+1038 
-1052 NKYNQKV
+1052 
-1059 NNDKKGS
+1059 

-1263 AVNLLTKQSLENFTD
+1263 AVNLLTKQSLENFTA

-1389 MVQVKFPDIYK
+1389 MVQAKFPDIYK

-1655 LKLKTKWQS
+1655 LKLKTKWQP

-1675 QRLLRSLTNTDNFFE
+1675 QRLLRSFTNTDNFFE

-1758 HNLIKIL
+1758 HNLIKML

-2008 RQKTVNVAIMLNFK
+2008 RQKIVNVAIMFNFK

-2055 NMQNGQGWKATR
+2055 NMQNGQGWRTTR

-2241 GWVKYGK
+2241 RWVKYSK

-2351 IYRRRPKRERD
+2351 IYRRRPKKERNE

>member
-1 MDSEKMRMLQ
+1 MDSEKMRILQ
-11 SEFESRYNPLTYNAI
+11 SEFESRYNPLTYNAL

-33 IEQRHFDFLDQ
+33 IEQRNFDFLDQ

-152 ALIGAQ
+152 ALMGAQ

-173 TKRAAQASIANAIL
+173 TKRAAQASIANAII

-307 KSGAESAY
+307 KSGAEPAY

-349 SYLGVEANNIERA
+349 ASLGVEANNIERA

-452 LLSSRA
+452 LLSSHA

-488 MQTKSANEKLIEDER
+488 MQTKSANEKLLEDEN
-503 NFAGIVDEYTVGK
+503 NFAANIDKFISGKLVD
-516 INDTKTYNVMTTPLA
+516 KTIRVMQTPLA
-531 LGLAGGKILPVTIDG
+531 LEVAGAKILPVDMSVENLDKVLNG
-546 SKIKHIFDGHSD
+546 KHKSDMSADIVKQIPRALTDPLMIFDTYD
-558 GMTPELLKQ
+558 GKNG
-567 VPRAMADPMMVLDSY
+567 AK
-582 AGRKVVVLDLKDAQ
+582 RKIVALDLKSKNGA
-596 GSTIIVPLE
+596 TIVVPFELE
-605 LDVERNRYQV
+605 VDNKSNKYVMNEII
-615 NAVSSAYGKGGE
+615 SAYGKTDNKTGEPRYEWFAKQIE
-627 NGTDYDWFI
+627 NGK
-636 EHNLKKGRVSYIN
+636 LRYIN

-655 WLQSPGSDSAS
+655 LIENEKPEWLMPFSTDSGFVKTDKLLQSPSSDSAS
-666 RGNDLD
+666 KGNNLG
-672 SLINNS
+672 SLLNNS

-698 AFHGSPHKFNK
+698 
-709 FNLENIGT
+709 
-717 GEGAQSH
+717 EG
-724 GWGLYFAKD
+724 K
-733 RSVAGN
+733 
-739 RYRFIGKAAD
+739 
-749 NSVTFGGRPI
+749 
-759 MELYDSLERQAGT
+759 
-772 ISDNAEAQKY
+772 
-782 YDKMALIE
+782 
-790 DIEYKGS
+790 
-797 TVDINEENFS
+797 
-807 PAAVK
+807 
-812 WFKREIKPRL
+812 
-822 RIKGSLIEVDIPEN
+822 IKG
-836 NVLLDEQKTLAKQDE
+836 A
-851 NVKNLLKNF
+851 
-860 YKSLR
+860 
-865 SEQRSAVKE
+865 
-874 QLKQS
+874 
-879 VRKNET
+879 
-885 SEEYSEK
+885 
-892 INKTRKIDSTLSRL
+892 
-906 NKILKPLPDTAPKFI
+906 
-921 QRAKELSMSELKG
+921 
-934 EGYDIGRL
+934 
-942 KTDQQ
+942 
-947 YYDSIV
+947 
-953 NSLQAEQKELQAA
+953 
-966 IAAEEQT
+966 
-973 IQEAY
+973 
-978 NKELETIE
+978 
-986 KSRGAGLFN
+986 
-995 SNAITGDNFYAALSE
+995 
-1010 VLGGAK
+1010 
-1016 EASIA
+1016 
-1021 LNKAGIKG
+1021 
-1029 ITYYGDLDG
+1029 
-1038 RAFVVFDDKSIKIL
+1038 
-1052 NKYNQKV
+1052 
-1059 NNDKKGS
+1059 
-1066 ITWDEEGKAIISL
+1066 ITWDAEGKAIISL

-1239 VITDNLSDASKR
+1239 VITDNLSEASKR
-1251 RLQNVIVKAHDK
+1251 RLQNVIVKAHEK

-1340 KPLSEKEELDIVKFD
+1340 KPLNEKEELDIVKFD

-1389 MVQVKFPDIYK
+1389 MVQTKFPDIYK

-1675 QRLLRSLTNTDNFFE
+1675 QRLVRSLTNTDNFFE

-1701 KHFGE
+1701 KQFGE

-1716 LYTMEFE
+1716 VYTMEFE

-1758 HNLIKIL
+1758 HNLIKML

-2055 NMQNGQGWKATR
+2055 NMQNGQGWRTTR

-2241 GWVKYGK
+2241 RWVKYGK

-2351 IYRRRPKRERD
+2351 IYRRRPKKERNE

>member
-44 QYVKDREWKDV
+44 QYVKDREWKDL

-91 YQPMTEGVAII
+91 YQPITEGVAII

-152 ALIGAQ
+152 ALMGAQ

-173 TKRAAQASIANAIL
+173 TKRAAQASIANAII

-307 KSGAESAY
+307 KSGAEPAY

-349 SYLGVEANNIERA
+349 SSLGVEANNIERA

-468 YFRDKPVSF
+468 YFRDNPLSF

-488 MQTKSANEKLIEDER
+488 MQTKSANEKLLEDEN
-503 NFAGIVDEYTVGK
+503 NFSGIVDEYTAGK

-567 VPRAMADPMMVLDSY
+567 IPRAMADPMMVLDSY
-582 AGRKVVVLDLKDAQ
+582 SGRKIVVLDLKDKQ

-605 LDVERNRYQV
+605 LDVERSWYKV
-615 NAVSSAYGKGGE
+615 NAITSAYGKGGE
-627 NGTDYDWFI
+627 SGTDYNWFI

-655 WLQSPGSDSAS
+655 WLPSPSSDSAS
-666 RGNDLD
+666 RITDLD
-672 SLINNS
+672 SLLNNS

-690 EMQGYYQT
+690 EMQGYYQ
-698 AFHGSPHKFNK
+698 A
-709 FNLENIGT
+709 
-717 GEGAQSH
+717 EG
-724 GWGLYFAKD
+724 K
-733 RSVAGN
+733 
-739 RYRFIGKAAD
+739 
-749 NSVTFGGRPI
+749 T
-759 MELYDSLERQAGT
+759 
-772 ISDNAEAQKY
+772 
-782 YDKMALIE
+782 
-790 DIEYKGS
+790 KG
-797 TVDINEENFS
+797 
-807 PAAVK
+807 A
-812 WFKREIKPRL
+812 
-822 RIKGSLIEVDIPEN
+822 
-836 NVLLDEQKTLAKQDE
+836 
-851 NVKNLLKNF
+851 
-860 YKSLR
+860 
-865 SEQRSAVKE
+865 
-874 QLKQS
+874 
-879 VRKNET
+879 
-885 SEEYSEK
+885 
-892 INKTRKIDSTLSRL
+892 
-906 NKILKPLPDTAPKFI
+906 
-921 QRAKELSMSELKG
+921 
-934 EGYDIGRL
+934 
-942 KTDQQ
+942 
-947 YYDSIV
+947 
-953 NSLQAEQKELQAA
+953 
-966 IAAEEQT
+966 
-973 IQEAY
+973 
-978 NKELETIE
+978 
-986 KSRGAGLFN
+986 
-995 SNAITGDNFYAALSE
+995 
-1010 VLGGAK
+1010 
-1016 EASIA
+1016 
-1021 LNKAGIKG
+1021 
-1029 ITYYGDLDG
+1029 
-1038 RAFVVFDDKSIKIL
+1038 
-1052 NKYNQKV
+1052 
-1059 NNDKKGS
+1059 

-1119 TMLDYAE
+1119 IMLDYAE

-1133 QLNKPFEELTEEQ
+1133 RLNKPFEELTEEQ

-1192 IKDFISTNEYAV
+1192 IEDFISTNEYAV

-1225 IMERVDGYFAKLPS
+1225 IKERVDGYFAKLPS

-1389 MVQVKFPDIYK
+1389 MVQAKFPDIYK

-1576 AEYAA
+1576 AEYAV

-1706 SVQIAANKKA
+1706 SAQIAANKKA
-1716 LYTMEFE
+1716 VYTMEFK
-1723 ERIADATK
+1723 ERIDDATK

-1758 HNLIKIL
+1758 HNLIKML

-2072 KSPFMKERSIVP
+2072 KSPFMKERSTVP

-2097 LNPVERIAVEFGTN
+2097 LNPVEKITVEFGTN

-2117 NISAIPIWA
+2117 NISAIPVWL

-2139 QEAVLF
+2139 QDAVLF
-2145 AETVI
+2145 ADTVI

-2229 LALEPPFEEDDD
+2229 FALEPSFEEDDD
-2241 GWVKYGK
+2241 GWVKYSK

>member
-1 MDSEKMRMLQ
+1 MDPEKMRMLQ
-11 SEFESRYNPLTYNAI
+11 SEFESRYNPLTYNAL

-44 QYVKDREWKDV
+44 QYVKDREWKDL
-55 KSFYNGSINL
+55 KALYNGSINL

-137 TQVAATVFTGGAAST
+137 TNVLATVFTGGVAST

-349 SYLGVEANNIERA
+349 ASLGVEANNIERA

-488 MQTKSANEKLIEDER
+488 MQTKSANEKLLEDEN
-503 NFAGIVDEYTVGK
+503 NFSGIVDEYKAGTL
-516 INDTKTYNVMTTPLA
+516 NETKPYKVMTTPLA
-531 LGLAGGKILPVTIDG
+531 INLAGGKILPVTIDG
-546 SKIKHIFDGHSD
+546 GRINHIFEKHFD
-558 GMTPELLKQ
+558 GMTPDLLKQ
-567 VPRAMADPMMVLDSY
+567 LPRAFADPIMVLDSY
-582 AGRKVVVLDLKDAQ
+582 SGRKVVVLDLKDAQ
-596 GSTIIVPLE
+596 GSTIIVPLD
-605 LDVERNRYQV
+605 LDVSRDRYKV
-615 NAVSSAYGKGGE
+615 NAINSAYGKGGA
-627 NGTDYDWFI
+627 NGTNYNWFI
-636 EHNLKKGRVSYIN
+636 EHNIKKGRVAYVN

-655 WLQSPGSDSAS
+655 WLQSDSSDSAIK
-666 RGNDLD
+666 GTDLD
-672 SLINNS
+672 GFLNNS
-678 IPDENALRKRRE
+678 IPDENALRKRLE
-690 EMQGYYQT
+690 EMQGYYQ
-698 AFHGSPHKFNK
+698 S
-709 FNLENIGT
+709 
-717 GEGAQSH
+717 EG
-724 GWGLYFAKD
+724 K
-733 RSVAGN
+733 
-739 RYRFIGKAAD
+739 
-749 NSVTFGGRPI
+749 T
-759 MELYDSLERQAGT
+759 
-772 ISDNAEAQKY
+772 
-782 YDKMALIE
+782 
-790 DIEYKGS
+790 KG
-797 TVDINEENFS
+797 
-807 PAAVK
+807 A
-812 WFKREIKPRL
+812 
-822 RIKGSLIEVDIPEN
+822 
-836 NVLLDEQKTLAKQDE
+836 
-851 NVKNLLKNF
+851 
-860 YKSLR
+860 
-865 SEQRSAVKE
+865 
-874 QLKQS
+874 
-879 VRKNET
+879 
-885 SEEYSEK
+885 
-892 INKTRKIDSTLSRL
+892 
-906 NKILKPLPDTAPKFI
+906 
-921 QRAKELSMSELKG
+921 
-934 EGYDIGRL
+934 
-942 KTDQQ
+942 
-947 YYDSIV
+947 
-953 NSLQAEQKELQAA
+953 
-966 IAAEEQT
+966 
-973 IQEAY
+973 
-978 NKELETIE
+978 
-986 KSRGAGLFN
+986 
-995 SNAITGDNFYAALSE
+995 
-1010 VLGGAK
+1010 
-1016 EASIA
+1016 
-1021 LNKAGIKG
+1021 
-1029 ITYYGDLDG
+1029 
-1038 RAFVVFDDKSIKIL
+1038 
-1052 NKYNQKV
+1052 
-1059 NNDKKGS
+1059 

-1192 IKDFISTNEYAV
+1192 IKDFVSANEYAL

-1213 FDRMLASQEDIN
+1213 FDRMIASQEDIN

-1239 VITDNLSDASKR
+1239 VITDNLSEASKR

-1340 KPLSEKEELDIVKFD
+1340 KPLNEKEELDIVKFD

-1389 MVQVKFPDIYK
+1389 MVQAKFPDIYK

-1636 WYGKALDYKEFKDQ
+1636 WDGKALDYKEFKDQ

-1706 SVQIAANKKA
+1706 SVQISANKKA
-1716 LYTMEFE
+1716 VYTMEFK

-1758 HNLIKIL
+1758 HNLIKML

-2097 LNPVERIAVEFGTN
+2097 LNPVEKITVEFGTN

-2117 NISAIPIWA
+2117 NISAIPVWL

-2139 QEAVLF
+2139 QDAVLF
-2145 AETVI
+2145 ADTVI

-2196 GREWSAG
+2196 GREWSAS

-2229 LALEPPFEEDDD
+2229 FALEPPFEEDDD
-2241 GWVKYGK
+2241 GWVKYSK

-2255 SLLGPVGQVANTLVS
+2255 SLLGPAGQVANALVS
-2270 NMVGM
+2270 YMVGM
-2275 RTYGYRMTAVQGA
+2275 RTYGYRMTAVQGS
-2288 FEQLERTGA
+2288 FDQMFRTGA

-2351 IYRRRPKRERD
+2351 IYRRRPKRER

>member
-44 QYVKDREWKDV
+44 QYVKDREWKDL

-137 TQVAATVFTGGAAST
+137 TNVLATVFTGGAAST

-173 TKRAAQASIANAIL
+173 TKRAAQASIANAII

-307 KSGAESAY
+307 KSGAESDY

-349 SYLGVEANNIERA
+349 ASLGVEANNIERA

-477 KRVVSTPNGRY
+477 KRVVSTPKGRY
-488 MQTKSANEKLIEDER
+488 MQTKSANEKLLEDEN
-503 NFAGIVDEYTVGK
+503 NFSANIDKFISGKLVD
-516 INDTKTYNVMTTPLA
+516 KTIRVMQTPLA
-531 LGLAGGKILPVTIDG
+531 LEVAGAKILPVDMSVENLDKVLNG
-546 SKIKHIFDGHSD
+546 KHKSDMSADIMKQIPRALTDPLMIFDTYD
-558 GMTPELLKQ
+558 GKNG
-567 VPRAMADPMMVLDSY
+567 AK
-582 AGRKVVVLDLKDAQ
+582 RKIVALDLKSKNGA
-596 GSTIIVPLE
+596 TIVVPFELE
-605 LDVERNRYQV
+605 VDNKSNKYVMNEII
-615 NAVSSAYGKGGE
+615 SAYGKTDNKTGEPRYEWFAKQIE
-627 NGTDYDWFI
+627 NGK
-636 EHNLKKGRVSYIN
+636 LRYIN

-655 WLQSPGSDSAS
+655 LIENEKPEWLMPFSTDSGFVKTDKLLQSPSSDSAS
-666 RGNDLD
+666 KGNNLG
-672 SLINNS
+672 SLLNNS

-698 AFHGSPHKFNK
+698 
-709 FNLENIGT
+709 
-717 GEGAQSH
+717 EG
-724 GWGLYFAKD
+724 K
-733 RSVAGN
+733 
-739 RYRFIGKAAD
+739 
-749 NSVTFGGRPI
+749 T
-759 MELYDSLERQAGT
+759 
-772 ISDNAEAQKY
+772 
-782 YDKMALIE
+782 
-790 DIEYKGS
+790 KG
-797 TVDINEENFS
+797 
-807 PAAVK
+807 A
-812 WFKREIKPRL
+812 
-822 RIKGSLIEVDIPEN
+822 
-836 NVLLDEQKTLAKQDE
+836 
-851 NVKNLLKNF
+851 
-860 YKSLR
+860 
-865 SEQRSAVKE
+865 
-874 QLKQS
+874 
-879 VRKNET
+879 
-885 SEEYSEK
+885 
-892 INKTRKIDSTLSRL
+892 
-906 NKILKPLPDTAPKFI
+906 
-921 QRAKELSMSELKG
+921 
-934 EGYDIGRL
+934 
-942 KTDQQ
+942 
-947 YYDSIV
+947 
-953 NSLQAEQKELQAA
+953 
-966 IAAEEQT
+966 
-973 IQEAY
+973 
-978 NKELETIE
+978 
-986 KSRGAGLFN
+986 
-995 SNAITGDNFYAALSE
+995 
-1010 VLGGAK
+1010 
-1016 EASIA
+1016 
-1021 LNKAGIKG
+1021 
-1029 ITYYGDLDG
+1029 
-1038 RAFVVFDDKSIKIL
+1038 
-1052 NKYNQKV
+1052 
-1059 NNDKKGS
+1059 

-1192 IKDFISTNEYAV
+1192 IKDFVSANEYAV

-1239 VITDNLSDASKR
+1239 VITDNLSEDSKR
-1251 RLQNVIVKAHDK
+1251 RLQNVIVKAHEK

-1389 MVQVKFPDIYK
+1389 MVQAKFPDIYK

-1675 QRLLRSLTNTDNFFE
+1675 QRLVRSFTNTDNFFE

-1716 LYTMEFE
+1716 VYTMEFE

-1758 HNLIKIL
+1758 HNLIKML

-2072 KSPFMKERSIVP
+2072 KSPFMKERSTVP

-2097 LNPVERIAVEFGTN
+2097 LNPVEKITVEFGTN

-2117 NISAIPIWA
+2117 NISAIPVWL

-2139 QEAVLF
+2139 QDAVLF
-2145 AETVI
+2145 ADTVI

-2229 LALEPPFEEDDD
+2229 FALEPPFEEDDD
-2241 GWVKYGK
+2241 GWVKYSK

-2255 SLLGPVGQVANTLVS
+2255 SLLGPAGQVANALVS
-2270 NMVGM
+2270 YMVGM
-2275 RTYGYRMTAVQGA
+2275 RTYGYRMTAVQGS
-2288 FEQLERTGA
+2288 FDQMFRTGA

-2351 IYRRRPKRERD
+2351 IYRRRPKKER

>member
-1 MDSEKMRMLQ
+1 MDPEKMRMLK
-11 SEFESRYNPLTYNAI
+11 SEFESRYNPLTYNAL

-113 FNVKGDT
+113 FNIKGDT

-137 TQVAATVFTGGAAST
+137 AQVAATVFTGGAAST
-152 ALIGAQ
+152 ALMGAQ

-173 TKRAAQASIANAIL
+173 TKRAAQASIANAII

-307 KSGAESAY
+307 KSGAEPAY

-328 ISIDAEALYQYA
+328 ISVDAEALYQYA

-349 SYLGVEANNIERA
+349 ASLGVEANNIERA

-437 LSAGATKQEALDTVA
+437 LSAGATKQEALQAMV
-452 LLSSRA
+452 LLESAARTQY
-458 NIANP
+458 P

-468 YFRDKPVSF
+468 YFRDNPVNF
-477 KRVVSTPNGRY
+477 KRFVSTPKGRY
-488 MQTKSANEKLIEDER
+488 MQTKSANERLLEDEN
-503 NFAGIVDEYTVGK
+503 NFAANIDKFISGKLVD
-516 INDTKTYNVMTTPLA
+516 KTIRVMQTPLA
-531 LGLAGGKILPVTIDG
+531 LEVAGAKILPVDMSVENLDKVLNG
-546 SKIKHIFDGHSD
+546 KHKSDMSADIVKQIPRALTDPLMIFDTYD
-558 GMTPELLKQ
+558 GKNG
-567 VPRAMADPMMVLDSY
+567 AK
-582 AGRKVVVLDLKDAQ
+582 RKIVALDLKSKNGA
-596 GSTIIVPLE
+596 TIVVPFELE
-605 LDVERNRYQV
+605 VDNKSNKYVMNEII
-615 NAVSSAYGKGGE
+615 SAYGKTDNKTGEPRYEWFAKQIE
-627 NGTDYDWFI
+627 NGK
-636 EHNLKKGRVSYIN
+636 LRYIN

-655 WLQSPGSDSAS
+655 LIENEKPEWLMPFSTDSGFVKTDKLLQSPSSDSAS
-666 RGNDLD
+666 KGNNLG
-672 SLINNS
+672 SLLNNS

-698 AFHGSPHKFNK
+698 AFHGSPHKFEK
-709 FNLENIGT
+709 FDLGSVGT
-717 GEGAQSH
+717 GTGIQAH
-724 GWGLYFAKD
+724 GWGLYFAFSKNT
-733 RSVAGN
+733 AK
-739 RYRFIGKAAD
+739 RYRDRLK
-749 NSVTFGGRPI
+749 GRRDTYTG
-759 MELYDSLERQAGT
+759 E
-772 ISDNAEAQKY
+772 
-782 YDKMALIE
+782 
-790 DIEYKGS
+790 
-797 TVDINEENFS
+797 
-807 PAAVK
+807 
-812 WFKREIKPRL
+812 
-822 RIKGSLIEVDIPEN
+822 GSLVEVEIPEN
-836 NVLLDEQKTLAKQDE
+836 DVLLDENKSIEKQPPKVRE
-851 NVKNLLKNF
+851 IIKAELERIGGSANSGRSF
-860 YKSLR
+860 YKELMFEMKR
-865 SEQRSAVKE
+865 RGAENPARAASEH
-874 QLKQS
+874 
-879 VRKNET
+879 
-885 SEEYSEK
+885 
-892 INKTRKIDSTLSRL
+892 L
-906 NKILKPLPDTAPKFI
+906 NKL
-921 QRAKELSMSELKG
+921 
-934 EGYDIGRL
+934 
-942 KTDQQ
+942 
-947 YYDSIV
+947 
-953 NSLQAEQKELQAA
+953 
-966 IAAEEQT
+966 
-973 IQEAY
+973 
-978 NKELETIE
+978 
-986 KSRGAGLFN
+986 
-995 SNAITGDNFYAALSE
+995 
-1010 VLGGAK
+1010 
-1016 EASIA
+1016 
-1021 LNKAGIKG
+1021 GIKG
-1029 ITYYGDLDG
+1029 IKYVGMVDG
-1038 RAFVVFDDKSIKIL
+1038 ESYVIFDDQAIKII
-1052 NKYNQKV
+1052 NSYNQKV
-1059 NNDKKGS
+1059 NNDKKGA

-1079 FEGADMSTVIHEAV
+1079 FEGANASTVIHEAL
-1093 GHYFIENLMREGA
+1093 GHYLSVNIMRRSK
-1106 LPNATEQ
+1106 LPTATEQ
-1113 MKKDRQ
+1113 MRKDRQ
-1119 TMLDYAE
+1119 TLLEYAE
-1126 LTELEWN
+1126 SSEEEWAELDKYDGDLT
-1133 QLNKPFEELTEEQ
+1133 KEQ
-1146 QKRKTAAHERWATA
+1146 FDRKTAIYERWATG
-1160 AEQYIML
+1160 AEQYFML
-1167 GKSPS
+1167 GIAPS
-1172 KEMQGPLSRF
+1172 KDLRRIF
-1182 QKWLLETYKT
+1182 ANWKKWLLGIYKS
-1192 IKDFISTNEYAV
+1192 IKDFVDANKEYAKE
-1204 PITQEVQEV
+1204 ITPEVRAV
-1213 FDRMLASQEDIN
+1213 FDRALASEEAIIEQQKL
-1225 IMERVDGYFAKLPS
+1225 DGYFAKLPS
-1239 VITDNLSDASKR
+1239 VITDNLSEASKR
-1251 RLQNVIVKAHDK
+1251 RLQNVIVKAHEK

-1297 ELEQQPIYA
+1297 DLEQQPIYA

-1318 KTGKAVAEYY
+1318 KTGKVVAEYY

-1355 MISEASGF
+1355 MIAEVSGF

-1389 MVQVKFPDIYK
+1389 MVQAKFPDIYK

-1602 FISPMQTLTFDRFED
+1602 FISPMQTLTFERYED

-1716 LYTMEFE
+1716 VYTMEFE

-1758 HNLIKIL
+1758 HNLIKML

-1990 GGYSSISERDA
+1990 GGYSSISERDV

-2055 NMQNGQGWKATR
+2055 NMQNGQGWRTTR

-2145 AETVI
+2145 AETVV

-2185 FNQWQREFGIF
+2185 FNQWQREFGIL

-2351 IYRRRPKRERD
+2351 IYRRRPKRERDK

>member
-1 MDSEKMRMLQ
+1 MDPEKMRMLQ

-44 QYVKDREWKDV
+44 QYVKDREWKDLNAL
-55 KSFYNGSINL
+55 YNGSINL

-137 TQVAATVFTGGAAST
+137 TNVFATVFTGGVAST

-201 RVPAGSTLG
+201 RVPAGSILG

-307 KSGAESAY
+307 KSGAEPAY

-392 SIIFEDNGY
+392 SVIFEDNGY

-468 YFRDKPVSF
+468 YFRDNPLSF

-488 MQTKSANEKLIEDER
+488 MQTKSANEKLLEDEN
-503 NFAGIVDEYTVGK
+503 NFSGIVDEYKAGTL
-516 INDTKTYNVMTTPLA
+516 NETKPYKVMTTPLA
-531 LGLAGGKILPVTIDG
+531 INLAGGKILPVTIDG
-546 SKIKHIFDGHSD
+546 GRINHIFEKHFD
-558 GMTPELLKQ
+558 GMTPDLLKQ
-567 VPRAMADPMMVLDSY
+567 LPRAFADPIMVLDSY
-582 AGRKVVVLDLKDAQ
+582 SGRKVVVLDLKDAQ
-596 GSTIIVPLE
+596 GSTIIVPLD
-605 LDVERNRYQV
+605 LDVSRDRYKV
-615 NAVSSAYGKGGE
+615 NAINSAYGKGGA
-627 NGTDYDWFI
+627 NGTNYNWFI
-636 EHNLKKGRVSYIN
+636 EHNIKKSRVAYVN

-655 WLQSPGSDSAS
+655 WLQSDSSDSAIK
-666 RGNDLD
+666 GTDLD
-672 SLINNS
+672 GFLNNS

-690 EMQGYYQT
+690 EMQGYYQ
-698 AFHGSPHKFNK
+698 A
-709 FNLENIGT
+709 
-717 GEGAQSH
+717 EG
-724 GWGLYFAKD
+724 K
-733 RSVAGN
+733 
-739 RYRFIGKAAD
+739 
-749 NSVTFGGRPI
+749 T
-759 MELYDSLERQAGT
+759 
-772 ISDNAEAQKY
+772 
-782 YDKMALIE
+782 
-790 DIEYKGS
+790 KG
-797 TVDINEENFS
+797 
-807 PAAVK
+807 A
-812 WFKREIKPRL
+812 
-822 RIKGSLIEVDIPEN
+822 
-836 NVLLDEQKTLAKQDE
+836 
-851 NVKNLLKNF
+851 
-860 YKSLR
+860 
-865 SEQRSAVKE
+865 
-874 QLKQS
+874 
-879 VRKNET
+879 
-885 SEEYSEK
+885 
-892 INKTRKIDSTLSRL
+892 
-906 NKILKPLPDTAPKFI
+906 
-921 QRAKELSMSELKG
+921 
-934 EGYDIGRL
+934 
-942 KTDQQ
+942 
-947 YYDSIV
+947 
-953 NSLQAEQKELQAA
+953 
-966 IAAEEQT
+966 
-973 IQEAY
+973 
-978 NKELETIE
+978 
-986 KSRGAGLFN
+986 
-995 SNAITGDNFYAALSE
+995 
-1010 VLGGAK
+1010 
-1016 EASIA
+1016 
-1021 LNKAGIKG
+1021 
-1029 ITYYGDLDG
+1029 
-1038 RAFVVFDDKSIKIL
+1038 
-1052 NKYNQKV
+1052 
-1059 NNDKKGS
+1059 

-1079 FEGADMSTVIHEAV
+1079 FEVADMSTVIHEAV

-1172 KEMQGPLSRF
+1172 KEMHGPLSRF

-1213 FDRMLASQEDIN
+1213 FDRMIASQEDIN
-1225 IMERVDGYFAKLPS
+1225 IMERVDGYFPKLPS
-1239 VITDNLSDASKR
+1239 VITDNLSEASKR

-1389 MVQVKFPDIYK
+1389 MVQAKFPDIYK

-1716 LYTMEFE
+1716 VYTMEFE

-1758 HNLIKIL
+1758 HNLIKML

-2072 KSPFMKERSIVP
+2072 KSPFMKERSTVP

-2097 LNPVERIAVEFGTN
+2097 LNPVEKITVEFGTN

-2117 NISAIPIWA
+2117 NISAIPVWL

-2139 QEAVLF
+2139 QDAVLF
-2145 AETVI
+2145 ADTVI

-2229 LALEPPFEEDDD
+2229 FALEPPFEEDDD
-2241 GWVKYGK
+2241 GWVKYSK

-2255 SLLGPVGQVANTLVS
+2255 SLLGPAGQVANALVS
-2270 NMVGM
+2270 YMVGM
-2275 RTYGYRMTAVQGA
+2275 RTYGYRMTAVQGS
-2288 FEQLERTGA
+2288 FDQMFRTGA

-2351 IYRRRPKRERD
+2351 IYRRRPKRER

>member
-1 MDSEKMRMLQ
+1 MDPEKMRMLQ

-44 QYVKDREWKDV
+44 QYVKDREWKDLNAL
-55 KSFYNGSINL
+55 YNGSINL

-137 TQVAATVFTGGAAST
+137 TNVFATVFTGGVAST

-187 QTPLERLSLGKLLK
+187 QTPLERLSLGKLLN

-307 KSGAESAY
+307 KSGAEPAY

-488 MQTKSANEKLIEDER
+488 MQTKSANEKLLEDEN
-503 NFAGIVDEYTVGK
+503 NFSGIVDEYKAGTL
-516 INDTKTYNVMTTPLA
+516 NETKPYKVMTTPLA
-531 LGLAGGKILPVTIDG
+531 INIAGGKILPVTIDG
-546 SKIKHIFDGHSD
+546 GRINHIFEKHFD
-558 GMTPELLKQ
+558 GMTPDLLKQ
-567 VPRAMADPMMVLDSY
+567 LPRAFADPIMVLDSY
-582 AGRKVVVLDLKDAQ
+582 SGRKVVVLDLKDAQ
-596 GSTIIVPLE
+596 GSTIIVPLD
-605 LDVERNRYQV
+605 LDVSRDRYKV
-615 NAVSSAYGKGGE
+615 NAINSAYGKGGA
-627 NGTDYDWFI
+627 NGTNYNWFI
-636 EHNLKKGRVSYIN
+636 EHNIKKGRVAYVN

-655 WLQSPGSDSAS
+655 WLQSDSSDSAIK
-666 RGNDLD
+666 GTDLD
-672 SLINNS
+672 GFLNNS

-690 EMQGYYQT
+690 EMQGYYQ
-698 AFHGSPHKFNK
+698 A
-709 FNLENIGT
+709 
-717 GEGAQSH
+717 EG
-724 GWGLYFAKD
+724 K
-733 RSVAGN
+733 
-739 RYRFIGKAAD
+739 
-749 NSVTFGGRPI
+749 T
-759 MELYDSLERQAGT
+759 
-772 ISDNAEAQKY
+772 
-782 YDKMALIE
+782 
-790 DIEYKGS
+790 KG
-797 TVDINEENFS
+797 
-807 PAAVK
+807 A
-812 WFKREIKPRL
+812 
-822 RIKGSLIEVDIPEN
+822 
-836 NVLLDEQKTLAKQDE
+836 
-851 NVKNLLKNF
+851 
-860 YKSLR
+860 
-865 SEQRSAVKE
+865 
-874 QLKQS
+874 
-879 VRKNET
+879 
-885 SEEYSEK
+885 
-892 INKTRKIDSTLSRL
+892 
-906 NKILKPLPDTAPKFI
+906 
-921 QRAKELSMSELKG
+921 
-934 EGYDIGRL
+934 
-942 KTDQQ
+942 
-947 YYDSIV
+947 
-953 NSLQAEQKELQAA
+953 
-966 IAAEEQT
+966 
-973 IQEAY
+973 
-978 NKELETIE
+978 
-986 KSRGAGLFN
+986 
-995 SNAITGDNFYAALSE
+995 
-1010 VLGGAK
+1010 
-1016 EASIA
+1016 
-1021 LNKAGIKG
+1021 
-1029 ITYYGDLDG
+1029 
-1038 RAFVVFDDKSIKIL
+1038 
-1052 NKYNQKV
+1052 
-1059 NNDKKGS
+1059 

-1192 IKDFISTNEYAV
+1192 IKDFVSANEYAV

-1213 FDRMLASQEDIN
+1213 FDRMIASQEDIN

-1239 VITDNLSDASKR
+1239 VITDNLSEASKR

-1389 MVQVKFPDIYK
+1389 MVQAKFPDIYK

-1636 WYGKALDYKEFKDQ
+1636 WYGKVLDYKEFKDQ

-1706 SVQIAANKKA
+1706 SAQIAANKKA
-1716 LYTMEFE
+1716 VYTMEFK
-1723 ERIADATK
+1723 ERIDDATK

-1758 HNLIKIL
+1758 HNLIKML

-2072 KSPFMKERSIVP
+2072 KSPFMKERSTVP

-2097 LNPVERIAVEFGTN
+2097 LNPVEKITVEFGTN

-2117 NISAIPIWA
+2117 NISAIPVWL

-2139 QEAVLF
+2139 QDAVLF
-2145 AETVI
+2145 ADTVI

-2229 LALEPPFEEDDD
+2229 FALEPPFEEDDD
-2241 GWVKYGK
+2241 EWVKYSK

-2255 SLLGPVGQVANTLVS
+2255 SLLGPAGQVANALVS
-2270 NMVGM
+2270 YMVGM
-2275 RTYGYRMTAVQGA
+2275 RTYGYRMTAVQGS
-2288 FEQLERTGA
+2288 FDQMFRTGA

-2316 ANLGGLIAGVPAQ
+2316 ANLGGLVAGVPAQ

-2351 IYRRRPKRERD
+2351 IYRRRPKKER

>member
-1 MDSEKMRMLQ
+1 MDSEKMRILQ
-11 SEFESRYNPLTYNAI
+11 SEFESRYNPLTYNAL

-137 TQVAATVFTGGAAST
+137 TNVLATVFTGGAAST

-173 TKRAAQASIANAIL
+173 TKRAAQASIANAII

-307 KSGAESAY
+307 KSGAEPAY

-488 MQTKSANEKLIEDER
+488 MQTKSANEKLLEDEN
-503 NFAGIVDEYTVGK
+503 NFAANIDKFISGKLVD
-516 INDTKTYNVMTTPLA
+516 KTIRVMQTPLA
-531 LGLAGGKILPVTIDG
+531 LEVAGAKILPVDMSVENLDKVLNG
-546 SKIKHIFDGHSD
+546 KHKSDMSADIVKQIPRALTDPLMIFDTYD
-558 GMTPELLKQ
+558 GKNG
-567 VPRAMADPMMVLDSY
+567 AK
-582 AGRKVVVLDLKDAQ
+582 RKIVALDLKSKNGA
-596 GSTIIVPLE
+596 TIVVPFELE
-605 LDVERNRYQV
+605 VDNKSNKYVMNEII
-615 NAVSSAYGKGGE
+615 SAYGKTDNKTGEPRYEWFAKQIE
-627 NGTDYDWFI
+627 NGK
-636 EHNLKKGRVSYIN
+636 LRYIN

-655 WLQSPGSDSAS
+655 LIENEKPEWLMPFSTDSGFVKTDKLLQSPSSDSAS
-666 RGNDLD
+666 KGNNLGN
-672 SLINNS
+672 LLNNS

-698 AFHGSPHKFNK
+698 AFHGSPHKFEK
-709 FNLENIGT
+709 FDLGSVGT
-717 GEGAQSH
+717 GTGIQAH
-724 GWGLYFAKD
+724 GWGLYFAFSKNT
-733 RSVAGN
+733 AK
-739 RYRFIGKAAD
+739 RYRDRLK
-749 NSVTFGGRPI
+749 GRRDTYTG
-759 MELYDSLERQAGT
+759 E
-772 ISDNAEAQKY
+772 
-782 YDKMALIE
+782 
-790 DIEYKGS
+790 
-797 TVDINEENFS
+797 
-807 PAAVK
+807 
-812 WFKREIKPRL
+812 
-822 RIKGSLIEVDIPEN
+822 GSLVEVEIPEN
-836 NVLLDEQKTLAKQDE
+836 DVLLDENKSIEKQPPKVRE
-851 NVKNLLKNF
+851 IIKAELERIGGSANSGRSF
-860 YKSLR
+860 YKELMFEMKR
-865 SEQRSAVKE
+865 RGAENPARAASEH
-874 QLKQS
+874 
-879 VRKNET
+879 
-885 SEEYSEK
+885 
-892 INKTRKIDSTLSRL
+892 L
-906 NKILKPLPDTAPKFI
+906 NKL
-921 QRAKELSMSELKG
+921 
-934 EGYDIGRL
+934 
-942 KTDQQ
+942 
-947 YYDSIV
+947 
-953 NSLQAEQKELQAA
+953 
-966 IAAEEQT
+966 
-973 IQEAY
+973 
-978 NKELETIE
+978 
-986 KSRGAGLFN
+986 
-995 SNAITGDNFYAALSE
+995 
-1010 VLGGAK
+1010 
-1016 EASIA
+1016 
-1021 LNKAGIKG
+1021 GIKG
-1029 ITYYGDLDG
+1029 IKYVGMVDG
-1038 RAFVVFDDKSIKIL
+1038 ESYVIFDDQAIKII
-1052 NKYNQKV
+1052 NSYNQKV
-1059 NNDKKGS
+1059 NNDKKGA

-1389 MVQVKFPDIYK
+1389 MVQAKFPDIYK

-1655 LKLKTKWQS
+1655 LKLKNKWQS

-1675 QRLLRSLTNTDNFFE
+1675 QRLLRSFTNTDNFFE

-1758 HNLIKIL
+1758 HNLIKML

-2008 RQKTVNVAIMLNFK
+2008 RQKIVNVAIMFNFK

-2055 NMQNGQGWKATR
+2055 NMQNGQGWRTTR

-2241 GWVKYGK
+2241 RWVKYSK

-2316 ANLGGLIAGVPAQ
+2316 ANLGGLVAGVPAQ

-2351 IYRRRPKRERD
+2351 IYRRRPKRERDK

>member
-1 MDSEKMRMLQ
+1 MDPEKMRMLQ
-11 SEFESRYNPLTYNAI
+11 SEFESRYNPLTYNTL

-137 TQVAATVFTGGAAST
+137 TNVLATVFTGGVAST

-173 TKRAAQASIANAIL
+173 TKRAAQASIANAII

-307 KSGAESAY
+307 KSGAEPAY

-328 ISIDAEALYQYA
+328 ISVDAEALYQYA

-349 SYLGVEANNIERA
+349 ASLGVEANNIERA

-488 MQTKSANEKLIEDER
+488 MQTKSANEKLLEDEN
-503 NFAGIVDEYTVGK
+503 NFAANIDKFISGKLVD
-516 INDTKTYNVMTTPLA
+516 KTIRVMQTPLA
-531 LGLAGGKILPVTIDG
+531 LEVAGAKILPVDMSVENLDKVLNG
-546 SKIKHIFDGHSD
+546 KHKSDMSADIVKQIPRALTDPLMIFDTYD
-558 GMTPELLKQ
+558 GKNG
-567 VPRAMADPMMVLDSY
+567 AK
-582 AGRKVVVLDLKDAQ
+582 RKIVALDLKSKNGA
-596 GSTIIVPLE
+596 TIVVPFELE
-605 LDVERNRYQV
+605 VDNKSNKYVMNEII
-615 NAVSSAYGKGGE
+615 SAYGKTDNKTGEPRYEWFAKQIE
-627 NGTDYDWFI
+627 NGK
-636 EHNLKKGRVSYIN
+636 LRYIN

-655 WLQSPGSDSAS
+655 LIGNEKPEWLMPFSTDSGFVKTDKLLQSPSSDSAS
-666 RGNDLD
+666 KGNNLD
-672 SLINNS
+672 SLLNNS

-690 EMQGYYQT
+690 EMQGYYQ
-698 AFHGSPHKFNK
+698 A
-709 FNLENIGT
+709 
-717 GEGAQSH
+717 EG
-724 GWGLYFAKD
+724 K
-733 RSVAGN
+733 
-739 RYRFIGKAAD
+739 
-749 NSVTFGGRPI
+749 T
-759 MELYDSLERQAGT
+759 
-772 ISDNAEAQKY
+772 
-782 YDKMALIE
+782 
-790 DIEYKGS
+790 KG
-797 TVDINEENFS
+797 
-807 PAAVK
+807 A
-812 WFKREIKPRL
+812 
-822 RIKGSLIEVDIPEN
+822 
-836 NVLLDEQKTLAKQDE
+836 
-851 NVKNLLKNF
+851 
-860 YKSLR
+860 
-865 SEQRSAVKE
+865 
-874 QLKQS
+874 
-879 VRKNET
+879 
-885 SEEYSEK
+885 
-892 INKTRKIDSTLSRL
+892 
-906 NKILKPLPDTAPKFI
+906 
-921 QRAKELSMSELKG
+921 
-934 EGYDIGRL
+934 
-942 KTDQQ
+942 
-947 YYDSIV
+947 
-953 NSLQAEQKELQAA
+953 
-966 IAAEEQT
+966 
-973 IQEAY
+973 
-978 NKELETIE
+978 
-986 KSRGAGLFN
+986 
-995 SNAITGDNFYAALSE
+995 
-1010 VLGGAK
+1010 
-1016 EASIA
+1016 
-1021 LNKAGIKG
+1021 
-1029 ITYYGDLDG
+1029 
-1038 RAFVVFDDKSIKIL
+1038 
-1052 NKYNQKV
+1052 
-1059 NNDKKGS
+1059 

-1192 IKDFISTNEYAV
+1192 IKDFVSANEYAV

-1239 VITDNLSDASKR
+1239 VITDNLSEASKR
-1251 RLQNVIVKAHDK
+1251 RLQNVIVKAHEK

-1389 MVQVKFPDIYK
+1389 MVQAKFPDIYK

-1539 KKDTWVDEKHFVQAA
+1539 KKDTWVDEKHFMQAA

-1675 QRLLRSLTNTDNFFE
+1675 QRLLRSFTNTDNFFE

-1716 LYTMEFE
+1716 VYTMEFE

-1758 HNLIKIL
+1758 HNLIKML

-2008 RQKTVNVAIMLNFK
+2008 RQKIVNVAIMFNFK

-2055 NMQNGQGWKATR
+2055 NMQNGQGWRTTR

-2145 AETVI
+2145 AETVV

-2229 LALEPPFEEDDD
+2229 FALEPPFEEDDD

>member
-1 MDSEKMRMLQ
+1 MDPEKMRMLK
-11 SEFESRYNPLTYNAI
+11 SEFESRYNPLTYNAL

-113 FNVKGDT
+113 FNIKGDT

-137 TQVAATVFTGGAAST
+137 AQVAATVFTGGAAST
-152 ALIGAQ
+152 ALMGAQ

-173 TKRAAQASIANAIL
+173 TKRAAQASIANAII

-307 KSGAESAY
+307 KSGAEPAY

-328 ISIDAEALYQYA
+328 ISVDAEALYQYA

-349 SYLGVEANNIERA
+349 ASLGVEANNIERA

-437 LSAGATKQEALDTVA
+437 LSAGATKQEALQAMV
-452 LLSSRA
+452 LLESAARTQY
-458 NIANP
+458 P

-468 YFRDKPVSF
+468 YFRDNPVNF
-477 KRVVSTPNGRY
+477 KRFVSTPKGRY
-488 MQTKSANEKLIEDER
+488 MQTKSANERLLEDEN
-503 NFAGIVDEYTVGK
+503 NFAANIDKFISGKLVD
-516 INDTKTYNVMTTPLA
+516 KTIRVMQTPLA
-531 LGLAGGKILPVTIDG
+531 LEVAGAKILPVDMSVENIDKVLNG
-546 SKIKHIFDGHSD
+546 KHKSDMSADIVKQIPRALTDPLMIFDTYD
-558 GMTPELLKQ
+558 GKNG
-567 VPRAMADPMMVLDSY
+567 AK
-582 AGRKVVVLDLKDAQ
+582 RKIVALDLKSKNGA
-596 GSTIIVPLE
+596 TIVVPFELE
-605 LDVERNRYQV
+605 VDNKSNKYVMNEII
-615 NAVSSAYGKGGE
+615 SAYGKTDNKTGEPRYEWFAKQIE
-627 NGTDYDWFI
+627 NGK
-636 EHNLKKGRVSYIN
+636 LRYIN

-655 WLQSPGSDSAS
+655 LIENEKPEWLMPFSTDSGFVKTDKLLQSPSSDSAS
-666 RGNDLD
+666 KGNNLG
-672 SLINNS
+672 SLLNNS

-698 AFHGSPHKFNK
+698 AFHGSPHKFEK
-709 FNLENIGT
+709 FDLGSVGT
-717 GEGAQSH
+717 GTGIQAH
-724 GWGLYFAKD
+724 GWGLYFAFSKNT
-733 RSVAGN
+733 AK
-739 RYRFIGKAAD
+739 RYRDRLK
-749 NSVTFGGRPI
+749 GRRDTYTG
-759 MELYDSLERQAGT
+759 E
-772 ISDNAEAQKY
+772 
-782 YDKMALIE
+782 
-790 DIEYKGS
+790 
-797 TVDINEENFS
+797 
-807 PAAVK
+807 
-812 WFKREIKPRL
+812 
-822 RIKGSLIEVDIPEN
+822 GSLVEVEIPEN
-836 NVLLDEQKTLAKQDE
+836 DVLLDENKSIEKQPPKVRE
-851 NVKNLLKNF
+851 IIKAELERIGGSANSGRSF
-860 YKSLR
+860 YKELMFEMKR
-865 SEQRSAVKE
+865 RGAENPARAASEH
-874 QLKQS
+874 
-879 VRKNET
+879 
-885 SEEYSEK
+885 
-892 INKTRKIDSTLSRL
+892 L
-906 NKILKPLPDTAPKFI
+906 NKL
-921 QRAKELSMSELKG
+921 
-934 EGYDIGRL
+934 
-942 KTDQQ
+942 
-947 YYDSIV
+947 
-953 NSLQAEQKELQAA
+953 
-966 IAAEEQT
+966 
-973 IQEAY
+973 
-978 NKELETIE
+978 
-986 KSRGAGLFN
+986 
-995 SNAITGDNFYAALSE
+995 
-1010 VLGGAK
+1010 
-1016 EASIA
+1016 
-1021 LNKAGIKG
+1021 GIKG
-1029 ITYYGDLDG
+1029 IKYVGMVDG
-1038 RAFVVFDDKSIKIL
+1038 ESYVIFDDQAIKII
-1052 NKYNQKV
+1052 NSYNQKV
-1059 NNDKKGS
+1059 NNDKKGA

-1079 FEGADMSTVIHEAV
+1079 FEGANASTVIHEAL
-1093 GHYFIENLMREGA
+1093 GHYLSVNIMRRSK
-1106 LPNATEQ
+1106 LPTATEQ
-1113 MKKDRQ
+1113 MRKDRQ
-1119 TMLDYAE
+1119 TLLEYAE
-1126 LTELEWN
+1126 SSEEEWAELDKYDGDLT
-1133 QLNKPFEELTEEQ
+1133 KEQ
-1146 QKRKTAAHERWATA
+1146 FDRKTAIYERWATG
-1160 AEQYIML
+1160 AEQYFML
-1167 GKSPS
+1167 GIAPS
-1172 KEMQGPLSRF
+1172 KDLRRIF
-1182 QKWLLETYKT
+1182 ANWKKWLLGIYKS
-1192 IKDFISTNEYAV
+1192 IKDFVDANKEYAKE
-1204 PITQEVQEV
+1204 ITPEVRAV
-1213 FDRMLASQEDIN
+1213 FDRALASEEAIIEQQKL
-1225 IMERVDGYFAKLPS
+1225 DGYFAKLPS
-1239 VITDNLSDASKR
+1239 VITDNLSEASKR
-1251 RLQNVIVKAHDK
+1251 RLQNVIVKAHEK

-1297 ELEQQPIYA
+1297 DLEQQPIYA

-1318 KTGKAVAEYY
+1318 KTGKVVAEYY

-1355 MISEASGF
+1355 MIAEVSGF

-1389 MVQVKFPDIYK
+1389 MVQAKFPDIYK

-1602 FISPMQTLTFDRFED
+1602 FISPMQTLTFERYED

-1716 LYTMEFE
+1716 VYTMEFE

-1758 HNLIKIL
+1758 HNLIKML

-1990 GGYSSISERDA
+1990 GGYSSISERDV

-2055 NMQNGQGWKATR
+2055 NMQNGQGWRTTR

-2145 AETVI
+2145 AETVV

-2351 IYRRRPKRERD
+2351 IYRRRPKRERDK

>member
-1 MDSEKMRMLQ
+1 MDPEKMRMLQ

-44 QYVKDREWKDV
+44 QYVKDREWKDLNAL
-55 KSFYNGSINL
+55 YNGSINL

-137 TQVAATVFTGGAAST
+137 TNVFATVFTGGVAST

-187 QTPLERLSLGKLLK
+187 QTPLERLSLGKLLN

-307 KSGAESAY
+307 KSGAEPAY

-392 SIIFEDNGY
+392 SVIFEDNGY

-468 YFRDKPVSF
+468 YFRDNPLSF

-488 MQTKSANEKLIEDER
+488 MQTKSANEKLLEDEN
-503 NFAGIVDEYTVGK
+503 NFSGIVDEYKAGTL
-516 INDTKTYNVMTTPLA
+516 NETKPYKVMTTPLA
-531 LGLAGGKILPVTIDG
+531 INLAGGKILPVTIDG
-546 SKIKHIFDGHSD
+546 GRINHIFEKHFD
-558 GMTPELLKQ
+558 GMTPDLLKQ
-567 VPRAMADPMMVLDSY
+567 LPRAFADPIMVLDSY
-582 AGRKVVVLDLKDAQ
+582 SGRKVVVLDLKDAQ
-596 GSTIIVPLE
+596 GSTIIVPLD
-605 LDVERNRYQV
+605 LDVSRDRYKV
-615 NAVSSAYGKGGE
+615 NAINSAYGKGGA
-627 NGTDYDWFI
+627 NGTNYNWFI
-636 EHNLKKGRVSYIN
+636 EHNIKKGRVAYVN

-655 WLQSPGSDSAS
+655 WLQSDSSDSAIK
-666 RGNDLD
+666 GTDLD
-672 SLINNS
+672 GFLNNS

-690 EMQGYYQT
+690 EMQGYYQ
-698 AFHGSPHKFNK
+698 A
-709 FNLENIGT
+709 
-717 GEGAQSH
+717 EG
-724 GWGLYFAKD
+724 K
-733 RSVAGN
+733 
-739 RYRFIGKAAD
+739 
-749 NSVTFGGRPI
+749 T
-759 MELYDSLERQAGT
+759 
-772 ISDNAEAQKY
+772 
-782 YDKMALIE
+782 
-790 DIEYKGS
+790 KG
-797 TVDINEENFS
+797 
-807 PAAVK
+807 A
-812 WFKREIKPRL
+812 
-822 RIKGSLIEVDIPEN
+822 
-836 NVLLDEQKTLAKQDE
+836 
-851 NVKNLLKNF
+851 
-860 YKSLR
+860 
-865 SEQRSAVKE
+865 
-874 QLKQS
+874 
-879 VRKNET
+879 
-885 SEEYSEK
+885 
-892 INKTRKIDSTLSRL
+892 
-906 NKILKPLPDTAPKFI
+906 
-921 QRAKELSMSELKG
+921 
-934 EGYDIGRL
+934 
-942 KTDQQ
+942 
-947 YYDSIV
+947 
-953 NSLQAEQKELQAA
+953 
-966 IAAEEQT
+966 
-973 IQEAY
+973 
-978 NKELETIE
+978 
-986 KSRGAGLFN
+986 
-995 SNAITGDNFYAALSE
+995 
-1010 VLGGAK
+1010 
-1016 EASIA
+1016 
-1021 LNKAGIKG
+1021 
-1029 ITYYGDLDG
+1029 
-1038 RAFVVFDDKSIKIL
+1038 
-1052 NKYNQKV
+1052 
-1059 NNDKKGS
+1059 

-1192 IKDFISTNEYAV
+1192 IKDFVSANEYAV

-1213 FDRMLASQEDIN
+1213 FDRMIASQEDIN

-1239 VITDNLSDASKR
+1239 VITDNLSEASKR

-1389 MVQVKFPDIYK
+1389 MVQAKFPDIYK

-1636 WYGKALDYKEFKDQ
+1636 WYGKVLDYKEFKDQ

-1706 SVQIAANKKA
+1706 SAQIAANKKA
-1716 LYTMEFE
+1716 VYTMEFK
-1723 ERIADATK
+1723 ERIDDATK

-1758 HNLIKIL
+1758 HNLIKML

-2072 KSPFMKERSIVP
+2072 KSPFMKERSTVP

-2097 LNPVERIAVEFGTN
+2097 LNPVEKITVEFGTN

-2117 NISAIPIWA
+2117 NISAIPVWL

-2139 QEAVLF
+2139 QDAVLF
-2145 AETVI
+2145 ADTVI

-2229 LALEPPFEEDDD
+2229 FALEPPFEEDDD
-2241 GWVKYGK
+2241 EWVKYSK

-2255 SLLGPVGQVANTLVS
+2255 SLLGPAGQVANALVS
-2270 NMVGM
+2270 YMVGM
-2275 RTYGYRMTAVQGA
+2275 RTYGYRMTAVQGS
-2288 FEQLERTGA
+2288 FDQMFRTGA

-2316 ANLGGLIAGVPAQ
+2316 ANLGGLVAGVPAQ

-2351 IYRRRPKRERD
+2351 IYRRRPKKER

>member
-1 MDSEKMRMLQ
+1 MDSEKMRILQ
-11 SEFESRYNPLTYNAI
+11 SEFESRYNPLTYNAL

-33 IEQRHFDFLDQ
+33 IEQRNFDFLDQ

-152 ALIGAQ
+152 ALMGAQ

-173 TKRAAQASIANAIL
+173 TKRAAQASIANAII

-307 KSGAESAY
+307 KSGAEPAY

-349 SYLGVEANNIERA
+349 ASLGVEANNIERA

-452 LLSSRA
+452 LLSSHA

-488 MQTKSANEKLIEDER
+488 MQTKSANEKLLEDEN
-503 NFAGIVDEYTVGK
+503 NFAANIDKFISGKLVD
-516 INDTKTYNVMTTPLA
+516 KTIRVMQTPLA
-531 LGLAGGKILPVTIDG
+531 LEVAGAKILPVDMSVENLDKVLNG
-546 SKIKHIFDGHSD
+546 KHKSDMSADIVKQIPRALTDPLMIFDTYD
-558 GMTPELLKQ
+558 GKNG
-567 VPRAMADPMMVLDSY
+567 AK
-582 AGRKVVVLDLKDAQ
+582 RKIVALDLKSKNGA
-596 GSTIIVPLE
+596 TIVVPFELE
-605 LDVERNRYQV
+605 VDNKSNKYVMNEII
-615 NAVSSAYGKGGE
+615 SAYGKTDNKTGEPRYEWFAKQIE
-627 NGTDYDWFI
+627 NGK
-636 EHNLKKGRVSYIN
+636 LRYIN

-655 WLQSPGSDSAS
+655 LIENEKPEWLMPFSTDSGFVKTDKLLQSPSSDSAS
-666 RGNDLD
+666 RITDLD
-672 SLINNS
+672 SLLNNS

-690 EMQGYYQT
+690 EMQGYYQ
-698 AFHGSPHKFNK
+698 A
-709 FNLENIGT
+709 
-717 GEGAQSH
+717 EG
-724 GWGLYFAKD
+724 K
-733 RSVAGN
+733 
-739 RYRFIGKAAD
+739 
-749 NSVTFGGRPI
+749 T
-759 MELYDSLERQAGT
+759 
-772 ISDNAEAQKY
+772 
-782 YDKMALIE
+782 
-790 DIEYKGS
+790 KG
-797 TVDINEENFS
+797 
-807 PAAVK
+807 A
-812 WFKREIKPRL
+812 
-822 RIKGSLIEVDIPEN
+822 
-836 NVLLDEQKTLAKQDE
+836 
-851 NVKNLLKNF
+851 
-860 YKSLR
+860 
-865 SEQRSAVKE
+865 
-874 QLKQS
+874 
-879 VRKNET
+879 
-885 SEEYSEK
+885 
-892 INKTRKIDSTLSRL
+892 
-906 NKILKPLPDTAPKFI
+906 
-921 QRAKELSMSELKG
+921 
-934 EGYDIGRL
+934 
-942 KTDQQ
+942 
-947 YYDSIV
+947 
-953 NSLQAEQKELQAA
+953 
-966 IAAEEQT
+966 
-973 IQEAY
+973 
-978 NKELETIE
+978 
-986 KSRGAGLFN
+986 
-995 SNAITGDNFYAALSE
+995 
-1010 VLGGAK
+1010 
-1016 EASIA
+1016 
-1021 LNKAGIKG
+1021 
-1029 ITYYGDLDG
+1029 
-1038 RAFVVFDDKSIKIL
+1038 
-1052 NKYNQKV
+1052 
-1059 NNDKKGS
+1059 

-1239 VITDNLSDASKR
+1239 VITDNLSEASKR
-1251 RLQNVIVKAHDK
+1251 RLQNVIVKAHEK

-1340 KPLSEKEELDIVKFD
+1340 KPLNEKEELDIVKFD

-1389 MVQVKFPDIYK
+1389 MVQTKFPDIYK

-1675 QRLLRSLTNTDNFFE
+1675 QRLVRSLTNTDNFFE

-1716 LYTMEFE
+1716 VYTMEFE

-1749 EALNANVSK
+1749 EALNAKVSK
-1758 HNLIKIL
+1758 HNLIKML

-2055 NMQNGQGWKATR
+2055 NMQNGQGWRTTR

-2304 GKAEPEEAVEPL
+2304 GKAESEEAVEPL

-2351 IYRRRPKRERD
+2351 IYRRRPKRER

>member
-137 TQVAATVFTGGAAST
+137 TNVLATVFTGGAAST

-173 TKRAAQASIANAIL
+173 TKRAAQASIANAII

-307 KSGAESAY
+307 KSGAESDY

-349 SYLGVEANNIERA
+349 ASLGVEANNIERA

-477 KRVVSTPNGRY
+477 KRVVSTPKGRY
-488 MQTKSANEKLIEDER
+488 MQTKSANEKLLEDEN
-503 NFAGIVDEYTVGK
+503 NFSANIDNFISGK
-516 INDTKTYNVMTTPLA
+516 LADKTIRVMQTPLA
-531 LGLAGGKILPVTIDG
+531 LEVAGAKILPVDMSVENLDKVLNG
-546 SKIKHIFDGHSD
+546 KHKSDMSADIVKQIPRALTDPLMIFDTYD
-558 GMTPELLKQ
+558 GKNG
-567 VPRAMADPMMVLDSY
+567 AK
-582 AGRKVVVLDLKDAQ
+582 RKIVALDLKSKNGA
-596 GSTIIVPLE
+596 TIVVPFELE
-605 LDVERNRYQV
+605 VDNKSNKYVMNEII
-615 NAVSSAYGKGGE
+615 SAYGKTDNKTGEPRYEWFAKQIE
-627 NGTDYDWFI
+627 NGK
-636 EHNLKKGRVSYIN
+636 LRYIN

-655 WLQSPGSDSAS
+655 LIENEKPEWLMPFSTDSGFLSA
-666 RGNDLD
+666 NIPNETDLV
-672 SLINNS
+672 
-678 IPDENALRKRRE
+678 KRRE
-690 EMQGYYQT
+690 EMQGYYQS
-698 AFHGSPHKFNK
+698 AFHGSPHKFEK
-709 FNLENIGT
+709 FDLGAIGT
-717 GEGAQSH
+717 GTGIQAH
-724 GWGLYFAKD
+724 GWGLYFAFSKNT
-733 RSVAGN
+733 AK
-739 RYRFIGKAAD
+739 RYRD
-749 NSVTFGGRPI
+749 
-759 MELYDSLERQAGT
+759 
-772 ISDNAEAQKY
+772 
-782 YDKMALIE
+782 
-790 DIEYKGS
+790 
-797 TVDINEENFS
+797 
-807 PAAVK
+807 
-812 WFKREIKPRL
+812 RL
-822 RIKGSLIEVDIPEN
+822 KVRRDTYTDEGSLVEVDIPEN
-836 NVLLDEQKTLAKQDE
+836 DVLLDEDKAIEKQPPKVRAIIEAELERIGGSANNGKSFYRELIFEMRRRGME
-851 NVKNLLKNF
+851 NPA
-860 YKSLR
+860 R
-865 SEQRSAVKE
+865 AASEH
-874 QLKQS
+874 
-879 VRKNET
+879 
-885 SEEYSEK
+885 
-892 INKTRKIDSTLSRL
+892 L
-906 NKILKPLPDTAPKFI
+906 NKL
-921 QRAKELSMSELKG
+921 
-934 EGYDIGRL
+934 
-942 KTDQQ
+942 
-947 YYDSIV
+947 
-953 NSLQAEQKELQAA
+953 
-966 IAAEEQT
+966 
-973 IQEAY
+973 
-978 NKELETIE
+978 
-986 KSRGAGLFN
+986 
-995 SNAITGDNFYAALSE
+995 
-1010 VLGGAK
+1010 
-1016 EASIA
+1016 
-1021 LNKAGIKG
+1021 GIKG
-1029 ITYYGDLDG
+1029 IKYVGMVDG
-1038 RAFVVFDDKSIKIL
+1038 QSYVIFDDQAVKII
-1052 NKYNQKV
+1052 NSYNQKV

-1066 ITWDEEGKAIISL
+1066 ITWDAEGKAIISL

-1655 LKLKTKWQS
+1655 LKLKTKWQP

-1675 QRLLRSLTNTDNFFE
+1675 QRLLRSFTNTDNFFE

-1758 HNLIKIL
+1758 HNLIKML

-2008 RQKTVNVAIMLNFK
+2008 RQKIVNVAIMFNFK

-2055 NMQNGQGWKATR
+2055 NMQNGQGWRTTR

-2241 GWVKYGK
+2241 RWVKYSK

-2351 IYRRRPKRERD
+2351 IYRRRPKKERNE

>member
-1 MDSEKMRMLQ
+1 MDPEKMRMLK
-11 SEFESRYNPLTYNAI
+11 SEFESRYNPLTYNAL

-113 FNVKGDT
+113 FNIKGDT

-137 TQVAATVFTGGAAST
+137 AQVAATVFTGGAAST
-152 ALIGAQ
+152 ALMGAQ

-173 TKRAAQASIANAIL
+173 TKRAAQASIANAII

-307 KSGAESAY
+307 KSGAEPAY

-328 ISIDAEALYQYA
+328 ISVDAEALYQYA

-349 SYLGVEANNIERA
+349 ASLGVEANNIERA

-437 LSAGATKQEALDTVA
+437 LSAGATKQEALQAMV
-452 LLSSRA
+452 LLESAARTQY
-458 NIANP
+458 P

-468 YFRDKPVSF
+468 YFRDNPVNF
-477 KRVVSTPNGRY
+477 KRFVSTPKGRY
-488 MQTKSANEKLIEDER
+488 MQTKSANERLLEDEN
-503 NFAGIVDEYTVGK
+503 NFAANIDKFISGKLVD
-516 INDTKTYNVMTTPLA
+516 KTIRVMQTPLA
-531 LGLAGGKILPVTIDG
+531 LEVAGAKILPVDMSVENLDKVLNG
-546 SKIKHIFDGHSD
+546 KHKSDMSADIVKQIPRALTDPLMIFDTYD
-558 GMTPELLKQ
+558 GKNG
-567 VPRAMADPMMVLDSY
+567 AK
-582 AGRKVVVLDLKDAQ
+582 RKIVALDLKSKNGA
-596 GSTIIVPLE
+596 TIVVPFELE
-605 LDVERNRYQV
+605 VDNKSNKYVMNEII
-615 NAVSSAYGKGGE
+615 SAYGKTDNKTGEPRYEWFAKQIE
-627 NGTDYDWFI
+627 NGK
-636 EHNLKKGRVSYIN
+636 LRYIN

-655 WLQSPGSDSAS
+655 LIENEKPEWLMPFSTDSGFVKTDKLLQSPSSDSAS
-666 RGNDLD
+666 KGNNLG
-672 SLINNS
+672 SLLNNS

-698 AFHGSPHKFNK
+698 AFHGSPHKFEK
-709 FNLENIGT
+709 FDLGSVGT
-717 GEGAQSH
+717 GTGIQAH
-724 GWGLYFAKD
+724 GWGLYFAFSKNT
-733 RSVAGN
+733 AK
-739 RYRFIGKAAD
+739 RYRDRLK
-749 NSVTFGGRPI
+749 GRRDTYTG
-759 MELYDSLERQAGT
+759 E
-772 ISDNAEAQKY
+772 
-782 YDKMALIE
+782 
-790 DIEYKGS
+790 
-797 TVDINEENFS
+797 
-807 PAAVK
+807 
-812 WFKREIKPRL
+812 
-822 RIKGSLIEVDIPEN
+822 GSLVEVEIPEN
-836 NVLLDEQKTLAKQDE
+836 DVLLDENKSIEKQPPKVRE
-851 NVKNLLKNF
+851 IIKAELERIGGSANSGRSF
-860 YKSLR
+860 YKELMFEMKR
-865 SEQRSAVKE
+865 RGAENPARAASEH
-874 QLKQS
+874 
-879 VRKNET
+879 
-885 SEEYSEK
+885 
-892 INKTRKIDSTLSRL
+892 L
-906 NKILKPLPDTAPKFI
+906 NKL
-921 QRAKELSMSELKG
+921 
-934 EGYDIGRL
+934 
-942 KTDQQ
+942 
-947 YYDSIV
+947 
-953 NSLQAEQKELQAA
+953 
-966 IAAEEQT
+966 
-973 IQEAY
+973 
-978 NKELETIE
+978 
-986 KSRGAGLFN
+986 
-995 SNAITGDNFYAALSE
+995 
-1010 VLGGAK
+1010 
-1016 EASIA
+1016 
-1021 LNKAGIKG
+1021 GIKG
-1029 ITYYGDLDG
+1029 IKYVGMVDG
-1038 RAFVVFDDKSIKIL
+1038 ESYVIFDDQAIKII
-1052 NKYNQKV
+1052 NSYNQKV
-1059 NNDKKGS
+1059 NNDKKGA

-1079 FEGADMSTVIHEAV
+1079 FEGANASTVIHEAL
-1093 GHYFIENLMREGA
+1093 GHYLSVNIMRRSK
-1106 LPNATEQ
+1106 LPTATEQ
-1113 MKKDRQ
+1113 MRKDRQ
-1119 TMLDYAE
+1119 TLLEYAE
-1126 LTELEWN
+1126 SSEEEWAELDKYDGDLT
-1133 QLNKPFEELTEEQ
+1133 KEQ
-1146 QKRKTAAHERWATA
+1146 FDRKTAIYERWATG
-1160 AEQYIML
+1160 AEQYFML
-1167 GKSPS
+1167 GIAPS
-1172 KEMQGPLSRF
+1172 KDLRRIF
-1182 QKWLLETYKT
+1182 ANWKKWLLGIYKS
-1192 IKDFISTNEYAV
+1192 IKDFVDANKEYAKE
-1204 PITQEVQEV
+1204 ITPEVRAV
-1213 FDRMLASQEDIN
+1213 FDRALASEEAIIEQQKL
-1225 IMERVDGYFAKLPS
+1225 DGYFAKLPS
-1239 VITDNLSDASKR
+1239 VITDNLSEASKR
-1251 RLQNVIVKAHDK
+1251 RLQNVIVKAHEK

-1297 ELEQQPIYA
+1297 DLEQQPIYA

-1318 KTGKAVAEYY
+1318 KTGKVVAEYY

-1355 MISEASGF
+1355 MIAEVSGF

-1389 MVQVKFPDIYK
+1389 MVQAKFPDIYK

-1602 FISPMQTLTFDRFED
+1602 FISPMQTLTFERYED

-1716 LYTMEFE
+1716 VYTMEFE

-1758 HNLIKIL
+1758 HNLIKML

-1990 GGYSSISERDA
+1990 GGYSSISERDV

-2055 NMQNGQGWKATR
+2055 NMQNGQGWRTTR

-2145 AETVI
+2145 AETVV

-2170 LMKLFTTFQGFFNTQ
+2170 LMKLFTTFQGFFYTQ

-2351 IYRRRPKRERD
+2351 IYRRRPKRERDK

>member
-1 MDSEKMRMLQ
+1 MDPEKMRMLQ

-44 QYVKDREWKDV
+44 QYVKDREWKDL
-55 KSFYNGSINL
+55 KALYNGSLNL

-137 TQVAATVFTGGAAST
+137 TNVLATVFTGGVAST

-307 KSGAESAY
+307 KSGAEPAY

-349 SYLGVEANNIERA
+349 ASLGVEANNIERA

-414 EYQRLDIN
+414 EYHRLDIN
-422 DEEFRVWKDTRIQEL
+422 DEEFRVWKDMRIQEL

-488 MQTKSANEKLIEDER
+488 MQTKSANEKLLEDEN
-503 NFAGIVDEYTVGK
+503 NFSGIVDEYKAGTL
-516 INDTKTYNVMTTPLA
+516 NETKPYKVMTTPLA
-531 LGLAGGKILPVTIDG
+531 INLAGGKILPVTIDG
-546 SKIKHIFDGHSD
+546 GRINHIFEKHFD
-558 GMTPELLKQ
+558 GMTPDLLKQ
-567 VPRAMADPMMVLDSY
+567 LPRAFADPIMVLDSY
-582 AGRKVVVLDLKDAQ
+582 SGRKVVVLDLKDAQ
-596 GSTIIVPLE
+596 GSTIIVPLD
-605 LDVERNRYQV
+605 LDVSRDRYKV
-615 NAVSSAYGKGGE
+615 NAINSAYGKGGA
-627 NGTDYDWFI
+627 NGTNYNWFI
-636 EHNLKKGRVSYIN
+636 EHNIKKGRVAYVN

-655 WLQSPGSDSAS
+655 WLQSDSSDSAIK
-666 RGNDLD
+666 GTDLD
-672 SLINNS
+672 GFLNNS

-690 EMQGYYQT
+690 EMQGYYQ
-698 AFHGSPHKFNK
+698 A
-709 FNLENIGT
+709 
-717 GEGAQSH
+717 EG
-724 GWGLYFAKD
+724 K
-733 RSVAGN
+733 
-739 RYRFIGKAAD
+739 
-749 NSVTFGGRPI
+749 T
-759 MELYDSLERQAGT
+759 
-772 ISDNAEAQKY
+772 
-782 YDKMALIE
+782 
-790 DIEYKGS
+790 KG
-797 TVDINEENFS
+797 
-807 PAAVK
+807 A
-812 WFKREIKPRL
+812 
-822 RIKGSLIEVDIPEN
+822 
-836 NVLLDEQKTLAKQDE
+836 
-851 NVKNLLKNF
+851 
-860 YKSLR
+860 
-865 SEQRSAVKE
+865 
-874 QLKQS
+874 
-879 VRKNET
+879 
-885 SEEYSEK
+885 
-892 INKTRKIDSTLSRL
+892 
-906 NKILKPLPDTAPKFI
+906 
-921 QRAKELSMSELKG
+921 
-934 EGYDIGRL
+934 
-942 KTDQQ
+942 
-947 YYDSIV
+947 
-953 NSLQAEQKELQAA
+953 
-966 IAAEEQT
+966 
-973 IQEAY
+973 
-978 NKELETIE
+978 
-986 KSRGAGLFN
+986 
-995 SNAITGDNFYAALSE
+995 
-1010 VLGGAK
+1010 
-1016 EASIA
+1016 
-1021 LNKAGIKG
+1021 
-1029 ITYYGDLDG
+1029 
-1038 RAFVVFDDKSIKIL
+1038 
-1052 NKYNQKV
+1052 
-1059 NNDKKGS
+1059 

-1192 IKDFISTNEYAV
+1192 IKDFVSANEYAV

-1340 KPLSEKEELDIVKFD
+1340 KPLNEKEELDIVKFD

-1370 SKLLSEPALQQAIT
+1370 SKLLREPALQQAIT

-1389 MVQVKFPDIYK
+1389 MVQAKFPDIYK

-1655 LKLKTKWQS
+1655 LKLKNKWQS

-1758 HNLIKIL
+1758 HNLIKML

-2097 LNPVERIAVEFGTN
+2097 LNPVEKITVEFGTN

-2117 NISAIPIWA
+2117 NISAIPVWL

-2139 QEAVLF
+2139 QDAVLF
-2145 AETVI
+2145 ANTVI

-2229 LALEPPFEEDDD
+2229 FALEPPFEEDDD
-2241 GWVKYGK
+2241 GWVKYSK

-2255 SLLGPVGQVANTLVS
+2255 SLLGPAGQVANALVS
-2270 NMVGM
+2270 YMVGM
-2275 RTYGYRMTAVQGA
+2275 RTYGYRMTAVQGS
-2288 FEQLERTGA
+2288 FDQMFRTGA

-2316 ANLGGLIAGVPAQ
+2316 ANFGGLIAGVPAQ

-2351 IYRRRPKRERD
+2351 IYRRRPKKER

>member
-1 MDSEKMRMLQ
+1 MDPEKMRMLK
-11 SEFESRYNPLTYNAI
+11 SEFESRYNPLTYNAL

-113 FNVKGDT
+113 FNIKGDT

-137 TQVAATVFTGGAAST
+137 AQVAATVFTGGAAST
-152 ALIGAQ
+152 ALMGAQ

-173 TKRAAQASIANAIL
+173 TKRAAQASIANAII

-307 KSGAESAY
+307 KSGAEPAY

-328 ISIDAEALYQYA
+328 ISVDAEALYQYA

-349 SYLGVEANNIERA
+349 ASLGVEANNIERA

-437 LSAGATKQEALDTVA
+437 LSAGATKQEALQAMV
-452 LLSSRA
+452 LLESAARTQY
-458 NIANP
+458 P

-468 YFRDKPVSF
+468 YFRDNPVNF
-477 KRVVSTPNGRY
+477 KRFVSTPKGRY
-488 MQTKSANEKLIEDER
+488 MQTKSANERLLEDEN
-503 NFAGIVDEYTVGK
+503 NFAANIDKFISGKLVD
-516 INDTKTYNVMTTPLA
+516 KTIRVMQTPLA
-531 LGLAGGKILPVTIDG
+531 LEVAGAKILPVDMSVENLDKVLNG
-546 SKIKHIFDGHSD
+546 KHKSDMSADIVKQIPRALTDPLMIFDTYD
-558 GMTPELLKQ
+558 GKNG
-567 VPRAMADPMMVLDSY
+567 AK
-582 AGRKVVVLDLKDAQ
+582 RKIVALDLKSKNGA
-596 GSTIIVPLE
+596 TIVVPFELE
-605 LDVERNRYQV
+605 VDNKSNKYVMNEII
-615 NAVSSAYGKGGE
+615 SAYGKTDNKTGEPRYEWFAKQIE
-627 NGTDYDWFI
+627 NGK
-636 EHNLKKGRVSYIN
+636 LRYIN

-655 WLQSPGSDSAS
+655 LIENEKPEWLMPFSTDSGFVKTDKLLQSPSSDSAS
-666 RGNDLD
+666 KGNNLG
-672 SLINNS
+672 SLLNNS

-698 AFHGSPHKFNK
+698 AFHGSPHKFEK
-709 FNLENIGT
+709 FDLGSVGT
-717 GEGAQSH
+717 GTGIQAH
-724 GWGLYFAKD
+724 GWGLYFAFSKNT
-733 RSVAGN
+733 AK
-739 RYRFIGKAAD
+739 RYRDRLK
-749 NSVTFGGRPI
+749 GRRDTYTG
-759 MELYDSLERQAGT
+759 E
-772 ISDNAEAQKY
+772 
-782 YDKMALIE
+782 
-790 DIEYKGS
+790 
-797 TVDINEENFS
+797 
-807 PAAVK
+807 
-812 WFKREIKPRL
+812 
-822 RIKGSLIEVDIPEN
+822 GSLVEVEIPEN
-836 NVLLDEQKTLAKQDE
+836 DVLLDENKSIEKQPPKVRE
-851 NVKNLLKNF
+851 IIKAELERIGGSANSGRSF
-860 YKSLR
+860 YKELMFEMKR
-865 SEQRSAVKE
+865 RGAENPARAASEH
-874 QLKQS
+874 
-879 VRKNET
+879 
-885 SEEYSEK
+885 
-892 INKTRKIDSTLSRL
+892 L
-906 NKILKPLPDTAPKFI
+906 NKL
-921 QRAKELSMSELKG
+921 
-934 EGYDIGRL
+934 
-942 KTDQQ
+942 
-947 YYDSIV
+947 
-953 NSLQAEQKELQAA
+953 
-966 IAAEEQT
+966 
-973 IQEAY
+973 
-978 NKELETIE
+978 
-986 KSRGAGLFN
+986 
-995 SNAITGDNFYAALSE
+995 
-1010 VLGGAK
+1010 
-1016 EASIA
+1016 
-1021 LNKAGIKG
+1021 GIKG
-1029 ITYYGDLDG
+1029 IKYVGMVDG
-1038 RAFVVFDDKSIKIL
+1038 ESYVIFDDQAIKII
-1052 NKYNQKV
+1052 NSYNQKV
-1059 NNDKKGS
+1059 NNDKKGA

-1079 FEGADMSTVIHEAV
+1079 FEGANASTVIHEAL
-1093 GHYFIENLMREGA
+1093 GHYLSVNIMRRSK
-1106 LPNATEQ
+1106 LPTATEQ
-1113 MKKDRQ
+1113 MRKDRQ
-1119 TMLDYAE
+1119 TLLEYAE
-1126 LTELEWN
+1126 SSEEEWAELDKYDGDLT
-1133 QLNKPFEELTEEQ
+1133 KEQ
-1146 QKRKTAAHERWATA
+1146 FDRKTAIYERWATG
-1160 AEQYIML
+1160 AEQYFML
-1167 GKSPS
+1167 GIAPS
-1172 KEMQGPLSRF
+1172 KDLRRIF
-1182 QKWLLETYKT
+1182 ANWKKWLLGIYKS
-1192 IKDFISTNEYAV
+1192 IKDFVDANKEYAKE
-1204 PITQEVQEV
+1204 ITPEVRAV
-1213 FDRMLASQEDIN
+1213 FDRALASEEAIIEQQKL
-1225 IMERVDGYFAKLPS
+1225 DGYFAKLPS
-1239 VITDNLSDASKR
+1239 VITDNLSEASKR
-1251 RLQNVIVKAHDK
+1251 RLQNVIVKAHEK

-1297 ELEQQPIYA
+1297 DLEQQPIYA

-1318 KTGKAVAEYY
+1318 KTGKVVAEYY

-1355 MISEASGF
+1355 MIAEVSGF

-1389 MVQVKFPDIYK
+1389 MVQAKFPDIYK

-1602 FISPMQTLTFDRFED
+1602 FISPMQTLTFERYED

-1716 LYTMEFE
+1716 VYTMEFE

-1758 HNLIKIL
+1758 HNLIKML

-1990 GGYSSISERDA
+1990 GGYSSISERDV

-2055 NMQNGQGWKATR
+2055 NMQNGQGWRTTR

-2145 AETVI
+2145 AETVV

-2351 IYRRRPKRERD
+2351 IYRRRPKRERDK

>member
-11 SEFESRYNPLTYNAI
+11 SEFESRYNPLTYNAL

-137 TQVAATVFTGGAAST
+137 TNVLATVFTGGVAST

-307 KSGAESAY
+307 KSGAEPAY

-349 SYLGVEANNIERA
+349 ASLGVEANNIERA

-401 SISKEKMQKELQK
+401 SINKEKMQKELQK

-488 MQTKSANEKLIEDER
+488 MQTKSANEKLLEDEN
-503 NFAGIVDEYTVGK
+503 NFSGIVDEYKAGTL
-516 INDTKTYNVMTTPLA
+516 NETKPYKVMTTPLA
-531 LGLAGGKILPVTIDG
+531 INLAGGKILPVTIDG
-546 SKIKHIFDGHSD
+546 GRINHIFEKHFD
-558 GMTPELLKQ
+558 GMTPDLLKQ
-567 VPRAMADPMMVLDSY
+567 LPRAFADPIMVLDSY
-582 AGRKVVVLDLKDAQ
+582 SGRKVVVLDLKDAQ
-596 GSTIIVPLE
+596 GSTIIVPLD
-605 LDVERNRYQV
+605 LDVSRDRYKV
-615 NAVSSAYGKGGE
+615 NAINSAYGKGGA
-627 NGTDYDWFI
+627 NGTNYNWFI
-636 EHNLKKGRVSYIN
+636 EHNIKKGRVAYVN

-655 WLQSPGSDSAS
+655 WLQSDSSDSAIK
-666 RGNDLD
+666 GTDLD
-672 SLINNS
+672 GFLNNS

-690 EMQGYYQT
+690 EMQGYYQ
-698 AFHGSPHKFNK
+698 A
-709 FNLENIGT
+709 
-717 GEGAQSH
+717 EG
-724 GWGLYFAKD
+724 K
-733 RSVAGN
+733 
-739 RYRFIGKAAD
+739 
-749 NSVTFGGRPI
+749 T
-759 MELYDSLERQAGT
+759 
-772 ISDNAEAQKY
+772 
-782 YDKMALIE
+782 
-790 DIEYKGS
+790 KG
-797 TVDINEENFS
+797 
-807 PAAVK
+807 A
-812 WFKREIKPRL
+812 
-822 RIKGSLIEVDIPEN
+822 
-836 NVLLDEQKTLAKQDE
+836 
-851 NVKNLLKNF
+851 
-860 YKSLR
+860 
-865 SEQRSAVKE
+865 
-874 QLKQS
+874 
-879 VRKNET
+879 
-885 SEEYSEK
+885 
-892 INKTRKIDSTLSRL
+892 
-906 NKILKPLPDTAPKFI
+906 
-921 QRAKELSMSELKG
+921 
-934 EGYDIGRL
+934 
-942 KTDQQ
+942 
-947 YYDSIV
+947 
-953 NSLQAEQKELQAA
+953 
-966 IAAEEQT
+966 
-973 IQEAY
+973 
-978 NKELETIE
+978 
-986 KSRGAGLFN
+986 
-995 SNAITGDNFYAALSE
+995 
-1010 VLGGAK
+1010 
-1016 EASIA
+1016 
-1021 LNKAGIKG
+1021 
-1029 ITYYGDLDG
+1029 
-1038 RAFVVFDDKSIKIL
+1038 
-1052 NKYNQKV
+1052 
-1059 NNDKKGS
+1059 

-1192 IKDFISTNEYAV
+1192 IKDFVSANEYAV

-1340 KPLSEKEELDIVKFD
+1340 KPLNEKEELDIVKFD

-1389 MVQVKFPDIYK
+1389 MVQAKFPDIYK

-1655 LKLKTKWQS
+1655 LKLKNKCQS

-1758 HNLIKIL
+1758 HNLIKML

-1990 GGYSSISERDA
+1990 GGYSSISEKDA

-2072 KSPFMKERSIVP
+2072 KSPFMKERSTVP

-2097 LNPVERIAVEFGTN
+2097 LNPVEKITVEFGTN

-2117 NISAIPIWA
+2117 NISAIPVWL

-2139 QEAVLF
+2139 QDAVLF
-2145 AETVI
+2145 ADTVI

-2229 LALEPPFEEDDD
+2229 FALEPPFEEDDD
-2241 GWVKYGK
+2241 EWVKYSK

-2255 SLLGPVGQVANTLVS
+2255 SLLGPAGQVANALVS
-2270 NMVGM
+2270 YMVGM
-2275 RTYGYRMTAVQGA
+2275 RTYGYRMTAVQGS
-2288 FEQLERTGA
+2288 FDQMFRTGA

-2316 ANLGGLIAGVPAQ
+2316 ANLGGLVAGVPAQ

-2351 IYRRRPKRERD
+2351 IYRRRPKKER

>member
-1 MDSEKMRMLQ
+1 MDPEKMRMLK
-11 SEFESRYNPLTYNAI
+11 SEFESRYNPLTYNAL

-113 FNVKGDT
+113 FNIKGDT

-137 TQVAATVFTGGAAST
+137 AQVAATVFTGGAAST
-152 ALIGAQ
+152 ALMGAQ

-173 TKRAAQASIANAIL
+173 TKRAAQASIANAII

-307 KSGAESAY
+307 KSGAEPAY

-328 ISIDAEALYQYA
+328 ISVDAEALYQYA

-349 SYLGVEANNIERA
+349 ASLGVEANNIERA

-437 LSAGATKQEALDTVA
+437 LSAGATKQEALQAMV
-452 LLSSRA
+452 LLESAGRTQY
-458 NIANP
+458 P

-468 YFRDKPVSF
+468 YFRDNPVNF
-477 KRVVSTPNGRY
+477 KRFVSTPKGRY
-488 MQTKSANEKLIEDER
+488 MQTKSANERLLEDEN
-503 NFAGIVDEYTVGK
+503 NFAANIDKFISGKLVD
-516 INDTKTYNVMTTPLA
+516 KTIRVMQTPLA
-531 LGLAGGKILPVTIDG
+531 LEVAGAKILPVDMSVENLDKVLNG
-546 SKIKHIFDGHSD
+546 KHKSDMSADIVKQIPRALTDPLMIFDTYD
-558 GMTPELLKQ
+558 GKNG
-567 VPRAMADPMMVLDSY
+567 AK
-582 AGRKVVVLDLKDAQ
+582 RKIVALDLKSKNGA
-596 GSTIIVPLE
+596 TIVVPFELE
-605 LDVERNRYQV
+605 VDNKSNKYVMNEII
-615 NAVSSAYGKGGE
+615 SAYGKTDNKTGEPRYEWFAKQIE
-627 NGTDYDWFI
+627 NGK
-636 EHNLKKGRVSYIN
+636 LRYIN

-655 WLQSPGSDSAS
+655 LIENEKPEWLMPFSTDSGFVKTDKLLQSPSSDSAS
-666 RGNDLD
+666 KGNNLG
-672 SLINNS
+672 SLLNNS

-698 AFHGSPHKFNK
+698 AFHGSPHKFEK
-709 FNLENIGT
+709 FDLGSVGT
-717 GEGAQSH
+717 GTGIQAH
-724 GWGLYFAKD
+724 GWGLYFAFSKNT
-733 RSVAGN
+733 AK
-739 RYRFIGKAAD
+739 RYRDRLK
-749 NSVTFGGRPI
+749 GRRDTYTG
-759 MELYDSLERQAGT
+759 E
-772 ISDNAEAQKY
+772 
-782 YDKMALIE
+782 
-790 DIEYKGS
+790 
-797 TVDINEENFS
+797 
-807 PAAVK
+807 
-812 WFKREIKPRL
+812 
-822 RIKGSLIEVDIPEN
+822 GSLVEVEIPEN
-836 NVLLDEQKTLAKQDE
+836 DVLLDENKSIEKQPPKVRE
-851 NVKNLLKNF
+851 IIKAELERIGGSANSGRSF
-860 YKSLR
+860 YKELMFEMKR
-865 SEQRSAVKE
+865 RGAENPARAASEH
-874 QLKQS
+874 
-879 VRKNET
+879 
-885 SEEYSEK
+885 
-892 INKTRKIDSTLSRL
+892 L
-906 NKILKPLPDTAPKFI
+906 NKL
-921 QRAKELSMSELKG
+921 
-934 EGYDIGRL
+934 
-942 KTDQQ
+942 
-947 YYDSIV
+947 
-953 NSLQAEQKELQAA
+953 
-966 IAAEEQT
+966 
-973 IQEAY
+973 
-978 NKELETIE
+978 
-986 KSRGAGLFN
+986 
-995 SNAITGDNFYAALSE
+995 
-1010 VLGGAK
+1010 
-1016 EASIA
+1016 
-1021 LNKAGIKG
+1021 GIKG
-1029 ITYYGDLDG
+1029 IKYVGMVDG
-1038 RAFVVFDDKSIKIL
+1038 ESYVIFDDQAIKII
-1052 NKYNQKV
+1052 NSYNQKV
-1059 NNDKKGS
+1059 NNDKKGA

-1079 FEGADMSTVIHEAV
+1079 FEGANASTVIHEAL
-1093 GHYFIENLMREGA
+1093 GHYLSVNIMRRSK
-1106 LPNATEQ
+1106 LPTATEQ
-1113 MKKDRQ
+1113 MRKDRQ
-1119 TMLDYAE
+1119 TLLEYAE
-1126 LTELEWN
+1126 SSEEEWAELDKYDGDLT
-1133 QLNKPFEELTEEQ
+1133 KEQ
-1146 QKRKTAAHERWATA
+1146 FDRKTAIYERWATG
-1160 AEQYIML
+1160 AEQYFML
-1167 GKSPS
+1167 GIAPS
-1172 KEMQGPLSRF
+1172 KDLRRIF
-1182 QKWLLETYKT
+1182 ANWKKWLLGIYKS
-1192 IKDFISTNEYAV
+1192 IKDFVDANKEYAKE
-1204 PITQEVQEV
+1204 ITPEVRAV
-1213 FDRMLASQEDIN
+1213 FDRALASEEAIIEQQKL
-1225 IMERVDGYFAKLPS
+1225 DGYFAKLPS
-1239 VITDNLSDASKR
+1239 VITDNLSEASKR
-1251 RLQNVIVKAHDK
+1251 RLQNVIVKAHEK

-1297 ELEQQPIYA
+1297 DLEQQPIYA

-1318 KTGKAVAEYY
+1318 KTGKVVAEYY

-1355 MISEASGF
+1355 MIAEVSGF

-1389 MVQVKFPDIYK
+1389 MVQAKFPDIYK

-1602 FISPMQTLTFDRFED
+1602 FISPMQTLTFERYED

-1716 LYTMEFE
+1716 VYTMEFE

-1758 HNLIKIL
+1758 HNLIKML

-1990 GGYSSISERDA
+1990 GGYSSISERDV

-2055 NMQNGQGWKATR
+2055 NMQNGQGWRTTR

-2145 AETVI
+2145 AETVV

-2351 IYRRRPKRERD
+2351 IYRRRPKRERDK

>member
-11 SEFESRYNPLTYNAI
+11 SEFESRYNPLTYNAL

-44 QYVKDREWKDV
+44 QYVKDREWKDLNAL
-55 KSFYNGSINL
+55 YNGSINL

-137 TQVAATVFTGGAAST
+137 TNALATVFTGGVAST

-173 TKRAAQASIANAIL
+173 TKRAAQASIANAII

-307 KSGAESAY
+307 KSGAEPAY

-349 SYLGVEANNIERA
+349 ASLGVEANNIERA

-488 MQTKSANEKLIEDER
+488 MQTKSANEKLLEDEN
-503 NFAGIVDEYTVGK
+503 NFSGIVDEYKAGTL
-516 INDTKTYNVMTTPLA
+516 NETKPYKVMTTPLA
-531 LGLAGGKILPVTIDG
+531 INLAGGKILPVTIDG
-546 SKIKHIFDGHSD
+546 GRINHIFEKHFD
-558 GMTPELLKQ
+558 GMTPDLLKQ
-567 VPRAMADPMMVLDSY
+567 LPRAFADPIMVLDSY
-582 AGRKVVVLDLKDAQ
+582 SGRKVVVLDLKDAQ
-596 GSTIIVPLE
+596 GSTIIVPLD
-605 LDVERNRYQV
+605 LDVSRDRYKV
-615 NAVSSAYGKGGE
+615 NAINSAYGKGGA
-627 NGTDYDWFI
+627 NGTNYNWFI
-636 EHNLKKGRVSYIN
+636 EHNIKKGRVAYVN

-655 WLQSPGSDSAS
+655 WLQSDSSDSAIK
-666 RGNDLD
+666 GTDLD
-672 SLINNS
+672 GFLNNS

-690 EMQGYYQT
+690 EMQGYYQ
-698 AFHGSPHKFNK
+698 A
-709 FNLENIGT
+709 
-717 GEGAQSH
+717 EG
-724 GWGLYFAKD
+724 K
-733 RSVAGN
+733 
-739 RYRFIGKAAD
+739 
-749 NSVTFGGRPI
+749 T
-759 MELYDSLERQAGT
+759 
-772 ISDNAEAQKY
+772 
-782 YDKMALIE
+782 
-790 DIEYKGS
+790 KG
-797 TVDINEENFS
+797 
-807 PAAVK
+807 A
-812 WFKREIKPRL
+812 
-822 RIKGSLIEVDIPEN
+822 
-836 NVLLDEQKTLAKQDE
+836 
-851 NVKNLLKNF
+851 
-860 YKSLR
+860 
-865 SEQRSAVKE
+865 
-874 QLKQS
+874 
-879 VRKNET
+879 
-885 SEEYSEK
+885 
-892 INKTRKIDSTLSRL
+892 
-906 NKILKPLPDTAPKFI
+906 
-921 QRAKELSMSELKG
+921 
-934 EGYDIGRL
+934 
-942 KTDQQ
+942 
-947 YYDSIV
+947 
-953 NSLQAEQKELQAA
+953 
-966 IAAEEQT
+966 
-973 IQEAY
+973 
-978 NKELETIE
+978 
-986 KSRGAGLFN
+986 
-995 SNAITGDNFYAALSE
+995 
-1010 VLGGAK
+1010 
-1016 EASIA
+1016 
-1021 LNKAGIKG
+1021 
-1029 ITYYGDLDG
+1029 
-1038 RAFVVFDDKSIKIL
+1038 
-1052 NKYNQKV
+1052 
-1059 NNDKKGS
+1059 

-1389 MVQVKFPDIYK
+1389 MVQAKFPDIYK

-1716 LYTMEFE
+1716 LYTIEFE

-1860 TLRNGAKVVFR
+1860 TLRNGAKAVFR

-2072 KSPFMKERSIVP
+2072 KSPFMKERSTVP

-2097 LNPVERIAVEFGTN
+2097 LNPVEKITVEFGTN

-2117 NISAIPIWA
+2117 NISAIPVWL

-2139 QEAVLF
+2139 QDAVLF
-2145 AETVI
+2145 ADTVI

-2229 LALEPPFEEDDD
+2229 FALEPPFEEDDD
-2241 GWVKYGK
+2241 GWVKYSK

-2255 SLLGPVGQVANTLVS
+2255 SLLGPAGQVANALVS
-2270 NMVGM
+2270 YMVGM
-2275 RTYGYRMTAVQGA
+2275 RTYGYRMTAVQGS
-2288 FEQLERTGA
+2288 FDQMFRTGA

-2351 IYRRRPKRERD
+2351 IYRRRPKKER

>member
-11 SEFESRYNPLTYNAI
+11 SEFESRYNPLTYNAL

-152 ALIGAQ
+152 ALMGAQ

-173 TKRAAQASIANAIL
+173 TKRAAQASIANAII

-307 KSGAESAY
+307 KSGAEPAY

-349 SYLGVEANNIERA
+349 ASLGVEANNIERA

-452 LLSSRA
+452 LLSSHA

-488 MQTKSANEKLIEDER
+488 MQTKSANERLLEDEN
-503 NFAGIVDEYTVGK
+503 NFSGIVDEYKAGTL
-516 INDTKTYNVMTTPLA
+516 NETKPYKVMTTPLA
-531 LGLAGGKILPVTIDG
+531 INLAGGKILPVTIDG
-546 SKIKHIFDGHSD
+546 GRINHIFEKHFD
-558 GMTPELLKQ
+558 GMTPDLLKQ
-567 VPRAMADPMMVLDSY
+567 LPRAFADPIMVLDSY
-582 AGRKVVVLDLKDAQ
+582 SGRKVVVLDLKDAQ
-596 GSTIIVPLE
+596 GSTIIVPLD
-605 LDVERNRYQV
+605 LDVSRDRYKV
-615 NAVSSAYGKGGE
+615 NAINSAYGKGGA
-627 NGTDYDWFI
+627 NGTNYNWFI
-636 EHNLKKGRVSYIN
+636 EHNIKKGRVAYVN

-655 WLQSPGSDSAS
+655 WLQSDSSDSAIK
-666 RGNDLD
+666 GTDLD
-672 SLINNS
+672 GFLNNS

-690 EMQGYYQT
+690 EMQGYYQ
-698 AFHGSPHKFNK
+698 A
-709 FNLENIGT
+709 
-717 GEGAQSH
+717 EG
-724 GWGLYFAKD
+724 K
-733 RSVAGN
+733 
-739 RYRFIGKAAD
+739 
-749 NSVTFGGRPI
+749 T
-759 MELYDSLERQAGT
+759 
-772 ISDNAEAQKY
+772 
-782 YDKMALIE
+782 
-790 DIEYKGS
+790 KG
-797 TVDINEENFS
+797 
-807 PAAVK
+807 A
-812 WFKREIKPRL
+812 
-822 RIKGSLIEVDIPEN
+822 
-836 NVLLDEQKTLAKQDE
+836 
-851 NVKNLLKNF
+851 
-860 YKSLR
+860 
-865 SEQRSAVKE
+865 
-874 QLKQS
+874 
-879 VRKNET
+879 
-885 SEEYSEK
+885 
-892 INKTRKIDSTLSRL
+892 
-906 NKILKPLPDTAPKFI
+906 
-921 QRAKELSMSELKG
+921 
-934 EGYDIGRL
+934 
-942 KTDQQ
+942 
-947 YYDSIV
+947 
-953 NSLQAEQKELQAA
+953 
-966 IAAEEQT
+966 
-973 IQEAY
+973 
-978 NKELETIE
+978 
-986 KSRGAGLFN
+986 
-995 SNAITGDNFYAALSE
+995 
-1010 VLGGAK
+1010 
-1016 EASIA
+1016 
-1021 LNKAGIKG
+1021 
-1029 ITYYGDLDG
+1029 
-1038 RAFVVFDDKSIKIL
+1038 
-1052 NKYNQKV
+1052 
-1059 NNDKKGS
+1059 

-1213 FDRMLASQEDIN
+1213 FDRMIASQEDIN

-1389 MVQVKFPDIYK
+1389 MVQAKFPDIYK

-1675 QRLLRSLTNTDNFFE
+1675 QRLLRSFTNTDNFFE

-1716 LYTMEFE
+1716 LYTMEFK

-1758 HNLIKIL
+1758 HNLIKML

-2008 RQKTVNVAIMLNFK
+2008 RQKIVNVAIMFNFK

-2203 RKAEASKRIVAFA
+2203 RKTEASKRIVAFA

-2229 LALEPPFEEDDD
+2229 FALEPPFEEDDD
-2241 GWVKYGK
+2241 GWVKYSK